1 MAYDVEA
8 VLKANVTQFSSGIK
22 EAESLFDSLLNK
34 SNSTMDKLSSG
45 ISAAGKA
52 ITGIGLGTTAIG
64 VSAAKGFGEF
74 QANLNKAAVVA
85 GGTSKNINE
94 LADVANRMG
103 AELPISANEAAQAM
117 IEMAQNGADLNKI
130 KTQFPAIAQAATA
143 AGADLTTTAG
153 VVQQAM
159 NVWGDSIGSSEQAA
173 AILTQNANI
182 SNASIETMQQ
192 GLSNVAS
199 SSKLLGVNMT
209 DASAAIGL
217 ITNTG
222 MSAAQASQDLNHA
235 MLKMAAP
242 TKNGAKEMA
251 RLGLSFTDAAGNM
264 KPFKQILEEVAEK
277 TKDMSQAEKTATLK
291 NLFDTSGMQAI
302 NPLLDAVMNKT
313 DDATKSW
320 DAATNALNGVSRS
333 QADAAKFLS
342 ESANEMQQ
350 NMGSKIEQVGGNW
363 EALTNTAMA
372 AKGGV
377 TSSLLDMV
385 NNTLSWAA
393 SSDSAV
399 AKWTRSFIGLSPVI
413 GPIMTTVG
421 TAMMNVN
428 NIAKGLG
435 GAFNGLRTVM
445 TNPFAL
451 AVIAI
456 GALVASLVYAYQ
468 HSEKFRNVVN
478 KAVDTV
484 VKKFNELKAQAQP
497 AIDAIK
503 QAFSKF
509 DIAAFAPLIATIGT
523 LIASIGRFNKIKL
536 KNPFAGLKFTMPKI
550 KNPFSGLVDMAKS
563 ASETVKGAFS
573 GIGNAIKSAFSGI
586 GNMVSTVFKG
596 IASAIGSLN
605 FQGVAA
611 FAVGLAAVTAALVAL
626 SATQGMVLPFLQG
639 LSQIFVQLVSG
650 VLQGFATAL
659 VTLAPIMTTLASALV
674 MLSPLVVAFGTAFSM
689 VATAVGGAIAAIV
702 PAISSGVAQ
711 IATALTPIVQIISTT
726 FVQVVTV
733 ISQAIVQIVQAIA
746 PFIPSITS
754 MFTTIT
760 TVVANAITQII
771 QALAPFIPAVTE
783 MVTALAPVLSQIVQ
797 AFSNLVSQISPIIDS
812 IGTLFKSLGTAIET
826 VLSGVS
832 NVVTSFG
839 NSIRTVLDGVAGI
852 FESMG
857 NSAKNAGTGVKLMAQ
872 GISTLTA
879 LPLGDMAATLAA
891 VASGLAAIVA
901 SGIGFAGAGL
911 QAAGIGMQI
920 MATSAQMA
928 SAAIQMLPA
937 SLSLLTASLGTLPAM
952 LTMAGA
958 SMTAFA
964 TSAQSS
970 IASLMVI
977 GATIT
982 QFASMML
989 MIAPASATA
998 SAGLASFNGQ
1008 ASAAGSAMARLGAA
1022 SASALGQITALGAG
1036 IASSMAGATASI
1048 TMAASQMAAAIPM
1061 AGTQMTVT
1069 MQAAM
1074 NQIKAVVLNGMTA
1087 SASAVRNGGTQMATA
1102 IRSAGTQMTTTMQSA
1117 MNQVVNV
1124 VRNGMTNA
1132 ASAVRNGA
1140 SQMATAMRSAGSQ
1153 MVAAANSMVNQTVSA
1168 VRNGRG
1174 AMQSAGA
1181 YMAQG
1186 LAVGMRSALAEV
1198 TAAANQLVAQA
1209 EKAAQ
1214 AKAKIHSPSRLFRDE
1229 VGWWIGAGVAVGI
1242 DKSAARVAKSVDFI
1256 KDLAS
1261 PLDSDILTAGDFALS
1276 DMQES
1281 LSTTISVSHA
1291 PQSVQHNINNTSNQQ
1306 RLIEKIDELLEE
1318 TRRGRV
1324 IYMDG
1329 KEVGRTVDRHL
1340 GQSTQMRSRTSWA

>member
-1 MAYDVEA
+1 MAFDVEA
-8 VLKANVTQFSSGIK
+8 VLKANVTQFSRGIK
-22 EAESLFDSLLNK
+22 EAESMFDSLLNK
-34 SNSTMDKLSSG
+34 SNSTMDKLASG
-45 ISAAGKA
+45 ISVAGKA
-52 ITGIGLGTTAIG
+52 VTGIGLGATAIG
-64 VSAAKGFGEF
+64 ISAAKGFGEF
-74 QANLNKAAVVA
+74 QMNLNKAAVVA

-117 IEMAQNGADLNKI
+117 IEMAQNGADLDKI

-182 SNASIETMQQ
+182 SNASIETMKQ

-242 TKNGAKEMA
+242 TENGAKEME

-277 TKDMSQAEKTATLK
+277 TKNMSQAEKTATLK

-320 DAATNALNGVSRS
+320 EAATNALTGVSSS
-333 QADAAKFLS
+333 QADAAKFLA

-377 TSSLLDMV
+377 TSSLLDMT
-385 NNTLSWAA
+385 NNALSWAA

-428 NIAKGLG
+428 HIAKGLG
-435 GAFNGLRTVM
+435 GAFNGLKTVM
-445 TNPFAL
+445 SNPFAL
-451 AVIAI
+451 AVVAIA
-456 GALVASLVYAYQ
+456 ALVASLVYAYQ

-484 VKKFNELKAQAQP
+484 VKKFNELKAKAQP
-497 AIDAIK
+497 TIDAIK

-523 LIASIGRFNKIKL
+523 LMASLGMFNKFKL
-536 KNPFAGLKFTMPKI
+536 KNPFSGLKFTMPKLN
-550 KNPFSGLVDMAKS
+550 NPFSGLVNMAKS
-563 ASETVKGAFS
+563 ASETVKGTFS
-573 GIGNAIKSAFSGI
+573 GIGNAIKSALSGV

-605 FQGVAA
+605 FQGIAA

-639 LSQIFVQLVSG
+639 LAQIFVQLVG
-650 VLQGFATAL
+650 GTLQAFASAL
-659 VTLAPIMTTLASALV
+659 ITLAPVMTTLASALS

-689 VATAVGGAIAAIV
+689 AATAVGGAIAQIV
-702 PAISSGVAQ
+702 TSLAGGVAQ
-711 IATALTPIVQIISTT
+711 ILTALTPIVQIISTT

-733 ISQAIVQIVQAIA
+733 ISQAIAQIIQAIA
-746 PFIPSITS
+746 PFVPAITT

-760 TVVANAITQII
+760 TVVANAIVQIV

-812 IGTLFKSLGTAIET
+812 IGNLFKSLGTAIET
-826 VLSGVS
+826 VLNGAS
-832 NVVTSFG
+832 NVVNSFG

-872 GISTLTA
+872 GIATLTA

-911 QAAGIGMQI
+911 QAAGTGLMLIANAGMQAQVALTTLPSVI
-920 MATSAQMA
+920 TSF
-928 SAAIQMLPA
+928 
-937 SLSLLTASLGTLPAM
+937 TASLTGIGGA

-958 SMTAFA
+958 AITNFA
-964 TSAQSS
+964 AGAVSSLAGLSGASAQ
-970 IASLMVI
+970 IASFTAMVVTI
-977 GATIT
+977 VGAVG
-982 QFASMML
+982 
-989 MIAPASATA
+989 IAN
-998 SAGLASFNGQ
+998 AGLASFNGQ
-1008 ASAAGSAMARLGAA
+1008 ANAAAVALGVLGGRATAA
-1022 SASALGQITALGAG
+1022 SSQIIALGAG
-1036 IASSMAGATASI
+1036 IMSAMANATTAIAS
-1048 TMAASQMAAAIPM
+1048 
-1061 AGTQMTVT
+1061 AGTQMTV
-1069 MQAAM
+1069 
-1074 NQIKAVVLNGMTA
+1074 
-1087 SASAVRNGGTQMATA
+1087 
-1102 IRSAGTQMTTTMQSA
+1102 TMQSA

-1132 ASAVRNGA
+1132 AAAVRNGA
-1140 SQMATAMRSAGSQ
+1140 SQMATAMRSAGTQ
-1153 MVAAANSMVNQTVSA
+1153 MVSAANSMVNQTVSA

-1229 VGWWIGAGVAVGI
+1229 VGWWIGAGISVGI
-1242 DKSAARVAKSVDFI
+1242 DKSAAMVAKSVDFI

-1281 LSTTISVSHA
+1281 LSTTISVSHT

-1306 RLIEKIDELLEE
+1306 RLIDKIDELLEE

-1329 KEVGRTVDRHL
+1329 KEVGRTIDRHL
-1340 GQSTQMRSRTSWA
+1340 GQSTQLRSRTSWA

>member
-1 MAYDVEA
+1 MAFDVEA
-8 VLKANVTQFSSGIK
+8 VLKANVTQFSRGIK
-22 EAESLFDSLLNK
+22 EAESMFDSLLNK
-34 SNSTMDKLSSG
+34 SNSTMDKLASG
-45 ISAAGKA
+45 ISVAGKA
-52 ITGIGLGTTAIG
+52 MTGIGLGATAIG

-74 QANLNKAAVVA
+74 QMNLNKAAVVA

-182 SNASIETMQQ
+182 SNASIETMKQ

-242 TKNGAKEMA
+242 TENGAKEME

-320 DAATNALNGVSRS
+320 EAATNALNGVSGS
-333 QADAAKFLS
+333 QAEAAKFLS

-428 NIAKGLG
+428 HIAKGLG
-435 GAFNGLRTVM
+435 GAFNGLKAVM
-445 TNPFAL
+445 SNPFAL
-451 AVIAI
+451 AVVAIA
-456 GALVASLVYAYQ
+456 AFVASLVYAYQ

-484 VKKFNELKAQAQP
+484 VKKFNELKAKAQP

-523 LIASIGRFNKIKL
+523 LMASLGMFNKFKL
-536 KNPFAGLKFTMPKI
+536 KNPFAGLKFTMPKF

-563 ASETVKGAFS
+563 ASETVKGTFS
-573 GIGNAIKSAFSGI
+573 GIGNAIKSAFSGV
-586 GNMVSTVFKG
+586 GNMISTVFKG

-639 LSQIFVQLVSG
+639 LAQIFVQLVSG
-650 VLQGFATAL
+650 VLQGFASAL
-659 VTLAPIMTTLASALV
+659 VTLAPVMTTLASALA

-689 VATAVGGAIAAIV
+689 VATAVGGAIAQIV
-702 PAISSGVAQ
+702 TALAGGVAQ
-711 IATALTPIVQIISTT
+711 ITTALTPIVQIISTT

-733 ISQAIVQIVQAIA
+733 ISQAIVQIIQAIA
-746 PFIPSITS
+746 PFIPSITT

-760 TVVANAITQII
+760 TVVANAIVQII

-797 AFSNLVSQISPIIDS
+797 AFSNIVSQISPIIDS
-812 IGTLFKSLGTAIET
+812 ITNLFKTLGEQISSILDSAG
-826 VLSGVS
+826 GV
-832 NVVTSFG
+832 VESFG
-839 NSIRTVLDGVAGI
+839 SSIRNVLDGVAGI

-857 NSAKNAGTGVKLMAQ
+857 NSAKNAGMGVKLMAQ

-891 VASGLAAIVA
+891 VAGGLAAIVA

-911 QAAGIGMQI
+911 QAAGTGLMMIASAGMQAQVALTTLPSVI
-920 MATSAQMA
+920 TSF
-928 SAAIQMLPA
+928 
-937 SLSLLTASLGTLPAM
+937 TASLAGIGGS
-952 LTMAGA
+952 LTTAGA
-958 SMTAFA
+958 AITSFA
-964 TSAQSS
+964 AGAVSS
-970 IASLMVI
+970 IAGLS
-977 GATIT
+977 G
-982 QFASMML
+982 
-989 MIAPASATA
+989 ASAQIASFTA
-998 SAGLASFNGQ
+998 MVVTIVGAVGVANAGLASFNGQ
-1008 ASAAGSAMARLGAA
+1008 ANAAGAALGVLGGRATAA
-1022 SASALGQITALGAG
+1022 SSQIIALGAG
-1036 IASSMAGATASI
+1036 IMSAMANATTAIAS
-1048 TMAASQMAAAIPM
+1048 
-1061 AGTQMTVT
+1061 AGTQMTV
-1069 MQAAM
+1069 
-1074 NQIKAVVLNGMTA
+1074 
-1087 SASAVRNGGTQMATA
+1087 
-1102 IRSAGTQMTTTMQSA
+1102 TMQSA

-1140 SQMATAMRSAGSQ
+1140 SQMADAMRSAGTQ
-1153 MVAAANSMVNQTVSA
+1153 MVAAAQSMVNQTVST

-1242 DKSAARVAKSVDFI
+1242 DKSASMVAKSVDFI

-1261 PLDSDILTAGDFALS
+1261 PLDSDILNAGDFALS

-1281 LSTTISVSHA
+1281 LSSTISVSHT

-1306 RLIEKIDELLEE
+1306 RLIDKIDELLQE

-1340 GQSTQMRSRTSWA
+1340 GQSTQLRSRTSWA

>member
-1 MAYDVEA
+1 MAFDVEA
-8 VLKANVTQFSSGIK
+8 VLKANVSQFSRGIK
-22 EAESLFDSLLNK
+22 EAESMFDSLLNK
-34 SNSTMDKLSSG
+34 SNSTMDKLANG
-45 ISAAGKA
+45 ISVAGKA
-52 ITGIGLGTTAIG
+52 MTGIGLGATAIG

-74 QANLNKAAVVA
+74 QMNLNKAAVVA

-117 IEMAQNGADLNKI
+117 IEMAQNGADLGKI

-182 SNASIETMQQ
+182 SNASIETMRQ

-242 TKNGAKEMA
+242 TENGAKEME

-264 KPFKQILEEVAEK
+264 KPFKQILTEVAEK

-320 DAATNALNGVSRS
+320 EAATNALNSVSGS

-350 NMGSKIEQVGGNW
+350 NMGSKIEQIGGNW

-377 TSSLLDMV
+377 TSSLLDMA
-385 NNTLSWAA
+385 NSTLSWAA

-399 AKWTRSFIGLSPVI
+399 AQWTRSFIGLSPVI
-413 GPIMTTVG
+413 GPIMATVG

-435 GAFNGLRTVM
+435 GAFNGLKAVM
-445 TNPFAL
+445 SNPFGL
-451 AVIAI
+451 AVVAI

-478 KAVDTV
+478 KAVNAV
-484 VKKFNELKAQAQP
+484 VKAFDKLKAKAQP

-523 LIASIGRFNKIKL
+523 LMVSLGRFNKFKL
-536 KNPFAGLKFTMPKI
+536 KNPFAGFKFTIPKLN
-550 KNPFSGLVDMAKS
+550 NPFSGLVDMAKS
-563 ASETVKGAFS
+563 AGEAVKGTFN
-573 GIGNAIKSAFSGI
+573 GIGNAIKSALSGV

-605 FQGVAA
+605 FQGVAS

-626 SATQGMVLPFLQG
+626 SAVQGMVLPFLQG
-639 LSQIFVQLVSG
+639 LAQIFVQLVGG
-650 VLQGFATAL
+650 VLQGFASAL
-659 VTLAPIMTTLASALV
+659 VTLAPVMTTLASALA

-689 VATAVGGAIAAIV
+689 AATAVGGAIAQIV
-702 PAISSGVAQ
+702 TALAGGVAQ
-711 IATALTPIVQIISTT
+711 IVTALTPIVQIISTT

-733 ISQAIVQIVQAIA
+733 ISQAIVQIIQAIA
-746 PFIPSITS
+746 PFVPAITT
-754 MFTTIT
+754 MFTSVT
-760 TVVANAITQII
+760 TVVANAIVQII

-797 AFSNLVSQISPIIDS
+797 AFSNLVSQISPVIDS

-832 NVVTSFG
+832 NVITSFG

-857 NSAKNAGTGVKLMAQ
+857 NSAKNAGMGVKLMAQ

-891 VASGLAAIVA
+891 VAGGLAAIVA

-911 QAAGIGMQI
+911 QAAGTGLMMIATAGMQAQVALTTLPSVI
-920 MATSAQMA
+920 TSF
-928 SAAIQMLPA
+928 
-937 SLSLLTASLGTLPAM
+937 TASLAGIGGA
-952 LTMAGA
+952 LTTAGAAITSFAAGAVSSLAGLAGA
-958 SMTAFA
+958 S
-964 TSAQSS
+964 AQ
-970 IASLMVI
+970 IASFTATVVTI
-977 GATIT
+977 VGAVG
-982 QFASMML
+982 
-989 MIAPASATA
+989 IANAGLSSFNSQANAAGAALGVLGGRATA
-998 SAGLASFNGQ
+998 ASSQIIALGT
-1008 ASAAGSAMARLGAA
+1008 GIMSAMSNAT
-1022 SASALGQITALGAG
+1022 TA
-1036 IASSMAGATASI
+1036 IAS
-1048 TMAASQMAAAIPM
+1048 
-1061 AGTQMTVT
+1061 AGTQMTV
-1069 MQAAM
+1069 
-1074 NQIKAVVLNGMTA
+1074 
-1087 SASAVRNGGTQMATA
+1087 
-1102 IRSAGTQMTTTMQSA
+1102 TMQSA

-1132 ASAVRNGA
+1132 TSAVRNGA
-1140 SQMATAMRSAGSQ
+1140 SQMASAMRSAGTQ
-1153 MVAAANSMVNQTVSA
+1153 MVAAAQSMINQTVST

-1174 AMQSAGA
+1174 AMQSAGS

-1186 LAVGMRSALAEV
+1186 LAVGMRSALGEV
-1198 TAAANQLVAQA
+1198 TAAANELVAQA

-1242 DKSAARVAKSVDFI
+1242 DKSAAMVAKSVDFI

-1261 PLDSDILTAGDFALS
+1261 PLDSDILNAGDFALS
-1276 DMQES
+1276 DMQSS
-1281 LSTTISVSHA
+1281 LSSTISVSHT

-1306 RLIEKIDELLEE
+1306 RLIDKIDELLQE

-1340 GQSTQMRSRTSWA
+1340 GQNTQLRSRTSWA

>member
-1 MAYDVEA
+1 MAFDVEA
-8 VLKANVTQFSSGIK
+8 VLKANVTQFSRGIK
-22 EAESLFDSLLNK
+22 EAESMFDSLLNK
-34 SNSTMDKLSSG
+34 SNSTMDKLASG
-45 ISAAGKA
+45 ISVAGKA
-52 ITGIGLGTTAIG
+52 MTGIGLGATAIG

-74 QANLNKAAVVA
+74 QMNLNKAAVVA

-242 TKNGAKEMA
+242 TENGAKEME

-264 KPFKQILEEVAEK
+264 KPFKQILTEVADK

-320 DAATNALNGVSRS
+320 EAATNALTGVSSS
-333 QADAAKFLS
+333 QADAAKFLA

-377 TSSLLDMV
+377 TSSLLDMT
-385 NNTLSWAA
+385 NNALSWAA

-428 NIAKGLG
+428 HIAKGLG
-435 GAFNGLRTVM
+435 GAFNGLKTVM
-445 TNPFAL
+445 SNPFAL

-484 VKKFNELKAQAQP
+484 VKKFNELKAKAQP

-523 LIASIGRFNKIKL
+523 LMASLGMFNKFKL
-536 KNPFAGLKFTMPKI
+536 KNPFAGLKFTMPKF

-563 ASETVKGAFS
+563 ASETVKGTFS
-573 GIGNAIKSAFSGI
+573 GIGNAIKSAFSGV
-586 GNMVSTVFKG
+586 GNMISTVFKG

-639 LSQIFVQLVSG
+639 LAQIFVQLVSG
-650 VLQGFATAL
+650 VLQGFASAL
-659 VTLAPIMTTLASALV
+659 VTLAPVMTTLASALA
-674 MLSPLVVAFGTAFSM
+674 MLSPLVIAFGTAFSM
-689 VATAVGGAIAAIV
+689 AATAVGGAIAQIV
-702 PAISSGVAQ
+702 TALAGGVAQ
-711 IATALTPIVQIISTT
+711 ITTALTPIVQIISTT

-733 ISQAIVQIVQAIA
+733 ISQAIVQIIQAIA
-746 PFIPSITS
+746 PFIPSITT
-754 MFTTIT
+754 MFTTIA
-760 TVVANAITQII
+760 TVVANAIVQII

-783 MVTALAPVLSQIVQ
+783 MVTALAPVLSQVAQ
-797 AFSNLVSQISPIIDS
+797 AFTALVQQVSPTIDS
-812 IGTLFKSLGTAIET
+812 LTNLLQTFGQQ
-826 VLSGVS
+826 VS
-832 NVVTSFG
+832 SILESAGSVVESFG
-839 NSIRTVLDGVAGI
+839 SAIRNVLDGVAGI

-857 NSAKNAGTGVKLMAQ
+857 NSAKNAGMGVKLMAQ
-872 GISTLTA
+872 GIATLTG

-911 QAAGIGMQI
+911 QAAGTGLMLIATAGMQAQVALTTLPSVI
-920 MATSAQMA
+920 TSF
-928 SAAIQMLPA
+928 
-937 SLSLLTASLGTLPAM
+937 TASLTGIGGA

-958 SMTAFA
+958 AITSFA
-964 TSAQSS
+964 AGAVSSLAGLSGASAQ
-970 IASLMVI
+970 IASFTAMVVTI
-977 GATIT
+977 VGAVG
-982 QFASMML
+982 
-989 MIAPASATA
+989 IAN
-998 SAGLASFNGQ
+998 AGLASFNGQ
-1008 ASAAGSAMARLGAA
+1008 ANAAGAALGVLGGRATAA
-1022 SASALGQITALGAG
+1022 SSQIIALGAG
-1036 IASSMAGATASI
+1036 IMSAMANATTAIAS
-1048 TMAASQMAAAIPM
+1048 
-1061 AGTQMTVT
+1061 AGTQMTV
-1069 MQAAM
+1069 
-1074 NQIKAVVLNGMTA
+1074 
-1087 SASAVRNGGTQMATA
+1087 
-1102 IRSAGTQMTTTMQSA
+1102 TMQSA

-1140 SQMATAMRSAGSQ
+1140 SQMAAAMRSAGTQ
-1153 MVAAANSMVNQTVSA
+1153 MVAAAQSMVNQTVSA

-1186 LAVGMRSALAEV
+1186 LAVGMRSALSEV

-1229 VGWWIGAGVAVGI
+1229 VGWWIGAGISVGI
-1242 DKSAARVAKSVDFI
+1242 DKSAAMVARSVDFI

-1281 LSTTISVSHA
+1281 LSTTISVSHT

-1306 RLIEKIDELLEE
+1306 KLIDKIDELLEE

-1340 GQSTQMRSRTSWA
+1340 GQSTQLRSRTSWA

>member
-1 MAYDVEA
+1 MAFDVEA
-8 VLKANVTQFSSGIK
+8 VLKANVSQFSRGIK
-22 EAESLFDSLLNK
+22 EAESMFDSLLNK
-34 SNSTMDKLSSG
+34 SNSTMDKLANG
-45 ISAAGKA
+45 ISVAGKA
-52 ITGIGLGTTAIG
+52 MTGIGLGATAIG

-74 QANLNKAAVVA
+74 QMNLNKAAVVA

-117 IEMAQNGADLNKI
+117 IEMAQNGADLGKI

-182 SNASIETMQQ
+182 SNASIETMKQ

-199 SSKLLGVNMT
+199 SSKLLGVSMT

-242 TKNGAKEMA
+242 TENGAKEME

-320 DAATNALNGVSRS
+320 EAATNALTGVSSS
-333 QADAAKFLS
+333 QAEAAKFLS

-399 AKWTRSFIGLSPVI
+399 AQWTRSFIGLSPVI

-435 GAFNGLRTVM
+435 GAFNGLKAVM
-445 TNPFAL
+445 SNPFAL
-451 AVIAI
+451 AVVAI

-478 KAVDTV
+478 KAVNAV
-484 VKKFNELKAQAQP
+484 VKAFDKLKAKAQP
-497 AIDAIK
+497 ALDSIAK
-503 QAFSKF
+503 ALGKF
-509 DIAAFAPLIATIGT
+509 DAGLFAPLIGGIGVF
-523 LIASIGRFNKIKL
+523 IASIMRLKGIKIP
-536 KNPFAGLKFTMPKI
+536 NPFSKFKITFPKI
-550 KNPFSGLVDMAKS
+550 PNPFSGLADMAKS
-563 ASETVKGAFS
+563 AGSAVKNVFS
-573 GIGNAIKSAFSGI
+573 GLG
-586 GNMVSTVFKG
+586 KG
-596 IASAIGSLN
+596 IATIFNGVGSAVSSV
-605 FQGVAA
+605 FQGIARSVSMLNPAGVAS
-611 FAVGLAAVTAALVAL
+611 FAAGLAAVTAALVAL
-626 SATQGMVLPFLQG
+626 SAVQGMVLPFLQG
-639 LSQIFVQLVSG
+639 LANIFVQLVSG

-659 VTLAPIMTTLASALV
+659 ATLAPVMTTVASALS
-674 MLSPLVVAFGTAFSM
+674 MLSPLVIAFGTAFSM
-689 VATAVGGAIAAIV
+689 AATAVGGAIAAIV

-711 IATALTPIVQIISTT
+711 IVTALTPIVQIISTT

-733 ISQAIVQIVQAIA
+733 ISQAIAQIIQAIA
-746 PFIPSITS
+746 PFIPAITT

-760 TVVANAITQII
+760 TVVANAIVQIV

-812 IGTLFKSLGTAIET
+812 IGNLFKSLGTAIET
-826 VLSGVS
+826 VLSGAS
-832 NVVTSFG
+832 NVITSFG
-839 NSIRTVLDGVAGI
+839 NSVRTVLDGVAGI

-857 NSAKNAGTGVKLMAQ
+857 NSAKNAGMGVKLMAQ
-872 GISTLTA
+872 GISTLTG

-891 VASGLAAIVA
+891 VASGLAAIAA
-901 SGIGFAGAGL
+901 SGIATAGPGM
-911 QAAGIGMQI
+911 QAAGTGLMMIASAGMQAQVALTTLPSVI
-920 MATSAQMA
+920 TSFTESLAGIGGA
-928 SAAIQMLPA
+928 LTTAGAAITSFA
-937 SLSLLTASLGTLPAM
+937 AGAVSSLAGL
-952 LTMAGA
+952 AGA
-958 SMTAFA
+958 S
-964 TSAQSS
+964 AQ
-970 IASLMVI
+970 IASFTAMVVTI
-977 GATIT
+977 VGAVG
-982 QFASMML
+982 
-989 MIAPASATA
+989 IAN
-998 SAGLASFNGQ
+998 AGLASFNGQ
-1008 ASAAGSAMARLGAA
+1008 ANAAGAALGVLGGRATAA
-1022 SASALGQITALGAG
+1022 SSQIIALGAG
-1036 IASSMAGATASI
+1036 ITSAMANATAAI
-1048 TMAASQMAAAIPM
+1048 AS
-1061 AGTQMTVT
+1061 AGTQMTV
-1069 MQAAM
+1069 
-1074 NQIKAVVLNGMTA
+1074 
-1087 SASAVRNGGTQMATA
+1087 
-1102 IRSAGTQMTTTMQSA
+1102 TMQSA

-1124 VRNGMTNA
+1124 VRNGMTNST
-1132 ASAVRNGA
+1132 SAVQNGA
-1140 SQMATAMRSAGSQ
+1140 SQMAAAMRSAGTQ
-1153 MVAAANSMVNQTVSA
+1153 MVAAAQSMINQTVST

-1174 AMQSAGA
+1174 AMQSAGS

-1186 LAVGMRSALAEV
+1186 LAVGMRSALGEV

-1209 EKAAQ
+1209 ERAAQ

-1229 VGWWIGAGVAVGI
+1229 VGWWIGAGISVGI
-1242 DKSAARVAKSVDFI
+1242 DKSAAMVAKSVDFI

-1261 PLDSDILTAGDFALS
+1261 PLNSDILAADDFALS
-1276 DMQES
+1276 DMQSS
-1281 LSTTISVSHA
+1281 LSSTISVSHT
-1291 PQSVQHNINNTSNQQ
+1291 PQSVQHNINNTSSQQ
-1306 RLIEKIDELLEE
+1306 KLIDKIDELLQE

-1329 KEVGRTVDRHL
+1329 KEVGRTIDRHL
-1340 GQSTQMRSRTSWA
+1340 GQSTQLRSRTSWA

>member
-22 EAESLFDSLLNK
+22 EAESMFDSLLNK

-45 ISAAGKA
+45 ISVAGKA
-52 ITGIGLGTTAIG
+52 MTGLGLGTTAIG

-74 QANLNKAAVVA
+74 QMNLNKAAVVA

-264 KPFKQILEEVAEK
+264 KPFKQILTEVAEK

-302 NPLLDAVMNKT
+302 NPLLDSVMNKT

-377 TSSLLDMV
+377 TASLLDMV

-435 GAFNGLRTVM
+435 GAFNGLRTVV

-451 AVIAI
+451 AVVAI

-478 KAVDTV
+478 KAVDAV

-523 LIASIGRFNKIKL
+523 LIASLGRFNKIKL
-536 KNPFAGLKFTMPKI
+536 KNPFAGLKFTMPKF

-563 ASETVKGAFS
+563 ASETVKGTFS

-650 VLQGFATAL
+650 VLQGFASAL
-659 VTLAPIMTTLASALV
+659 VTLAPIMTTLASALA

-689 VATAVGGAIAAIV
+689 VATAVGGAIAQIV
-702 PAISSGVAQ
+702 PAISNGVAQ
-711 IATALTPIVQIISTT
+711 IITALTPVVQIISTT

-733 ISQAIVQIVQAIA
+733 ISQAIAQIIQAIA
-746 PFIPSITS
+746 PFIPAITS
-754 MFTTIT
+754 MFSTVT
-760 TVVANAITQII
+760 TVIANAITQII
-771 QALAPFIPAVTE
+771 QALAPFIPAVTQ

-797 AFSNLVSQISPIIDS
+797 AFSNLVNQISPIIDS
-812 IGTLFKSLGTAIET
+812 IGNLFKSLGTAIET
-826 VLSGVS
+826 VLSGAS

-857 NSAKNAGTGVKLMAQ
+857 NSAKNAGMGVKLMAQ

-879 LPLGDMAATLAA
+879 LPLGDVAATLAS
-891 VASGLAAIVA
+891 VAAGLAGIAA
-901 SGIGFAGAGL
+901 SGIATAGPGM
-911 QAAGIGMQI
+911 QAAGMGMMLIASAGMQAQAALTTLPSVI
-920 MATSAQMA
+920 TSF
-928 SAAIQMLPA
+928 
-937 SLSLLTASLGTLPAM
+937 TASLTGIGGA

-958 SMTAFA
+958 AITNFA
-964 TSAQSS
+964 VGAVASLAGLAGASAQ
-970 IASLMVI
+970 IASFTATVVTI
-977 GATIT
+977 VGAVG
-982 QFASMML
+982 
-989 MIAPASATA
+989 IAN
-998 SAGLASFNGQ
+998 AGLASFNGQ
-1008 ASAAGSAMARLGAA
+1008 ANAAGAALGVLGGRATAA
-1022 SASALGQITALGAG
+1022 SSQIIALGAG
-1036 IASSMAGATASI
+1036 ITSAMANATSAIAS
-1048 TMAASQMAAAIPM
+1048 
-1061 AGTQMTVT
+1061 AGTQMTV
-1069 MQAAM
+1069 
-1074 NQIKAVVLNGMTA
+1074 
-1087 SASAVRNGGTQMATA
+1087 
-1102 IRSAGTQMTTTMQSA
+1102 TMQSA

-1140 SQMATAMRSAGSQ
+1140 SQMATAMRSAGTQ

-1214 AKAKIHSPSRLFRDE
+1214 AKAKIKSPSRLFRDE
-1229 VGWWIGAGVAVGI
+1229 VGFWIGAGVAVGI

-1261 PLDSDILTAGDFALS
+1261 PLNSDILTAGDFALS
-1276 DMQES
+1276 DMQAS
-1281 LSTTISVSHA
+1281 LSTTASVNHA
-1291 PQSVQHNINNTSNQQ
+1291 PQTISYVNDNTANQNSLMA
-1306 RLIEKIDELLEE
+1306 RMDELISYVKDGK
-1318 TRRGRV
+1318 R

-1329 KEVGRTVDRHL
+1329 KEIGRTVDRHL

>member
-34 SNSTMDKLSSG
+34 SNSTMDKLASG
-45 ISAAGKA
+45 ISVAGKA
-52 ITGIGLGTTAIG
+52 MTGIGLGTTAIG

-74 QANLNKAAVVA
+74 QMNLNKAAVVA

-117 IEMAQNGADLNKI
+117 IEMAQNGADLDKI

-182 SNASIETMQQ
+182 SNASIETMRK

-209 DASAAIGL
+209 DASTAIGL

-320 DAATNALNGVSRS
+320 EAATNALNSVSGS
-333 QADAAKFLS
+333 QADAAKFLA

-377 TSSLLDMV
+377 TSSLLDMT

-435 GAFNGLRTVM
+435 GAFNGLKTVM
-445 TNPFAL
+445 SNPFAL

-456 GALVASLVYAYQ
+456 AGLVASLVYAYQ

-523 LIASIGRFNKIKL
+523 LMASLGMFNKFKL
-536 KNPFAGLKFTMPKI
+536 KNPFAGLKFTMPKF

-573 GIGNAIKSAFSGI
+573 GIGNAIKSAFAGI

-626 SATQGMVLPFLQG
+626 SAVQGMVLPFLQG
-639 LSQIFVQLVSG
+639 LSNIFVQLVGG
-650 VLQGFATAL
+650 VLQGFASAL
-659 VTLAPIMTTLASALV
+659 VALAPVMTTLASALA

-689 VATAVGGAIAAIV
+689 VATAIGGAIAQIV

-711 IATALTPIVQIISTT
+711 IVTALTPIVQIISTT

-733 ISQAIVQIVQAIA
+733 ISQAIAQIIQAIA
-746 PFIPSITS
+746 PFIPA
-754 MFTTIT
+754 IT
-760 TVVANAITQII
+760 TMFSTVTTVIANAITQII

-812 IGTLFKSLGTAIET
+812 IGNLFKSLGTAIET
-826 VLSGVS
+826 VLSGAS
-832 NVVTSFG
+832 NVIASFG
-839 NSIRTVLDGVAGI
+839 NSVRTVLDGVAGI

-872 GISTLTA
+872 GIATLTG

-891 VASGLAAIVA
+891 VAGGLAAIVA

-911 QAAGIGMQI
+911 QAAGMGMMLIATAGMQAQVALTTLPSVI
-920 MATSAQMA
+920 TSF
-928 SAAIQMLPA
+928 
-937 SLSLLTASLGTLPAM
+937 TASLTGIGGA
-952 LTMAGA
+952 LTTAGA
-958 SMTAFA
+958 AITNFA
-964 TSAQSS
+964 AGAVSSLAGLSGASAQ
-970 IASLMVI
+970 IASFTAMVVTI
-977 GATIT
+977 VGAVGV
-982 QFASMML
+982 AN
-989 MIAPASATA
+989 
-998 SAGLASFNGQ
+998 AGLASFNGQ
-1008 ASAAGSAMARLGAA
+1008 ANAAGAALGVLGGRATAA
-1022 SASALGQITALGAG
+1022 SSQIIALGAG
-1036 IASSMAGATASI
+1036 IMSAMSNATTAIAS
-1048 TMAASQMAAAIPM
+1048 
-1061 AGTQMTVT
+1061 AGTQMTV
-1069 MQAAM
+1069 
-1074 NQIKAVVLNGMTA
+1074 
-1087 SASAVRNGGTQMATA
+1087 
-1102 IRSAGTQMTTTMQSA
+1102 TMQSA

-1132 ASAVRNGA
+1132 ADAVRNGA
-1140 SQMATAMRSAGSQ
+1140 SQMVAAMRSAGTQ

-1229 VGWWIGAGVAVGI
+1229 VGWFIGAGVAVGI

-1261 PLDSDILTAGDFALS
+1261 PLASDILTAGDFALS
-1276 DMQES
+1276 DIQAS
-1281 LSTTISVSHA
+1281 LSTTASVNHA
-1291 PQSVQHNINNTSNQQ
+1291 PQTISYVNDNTANQNS
-1306 RLIEKIDELLEE
+1306 LMVKMDELISQVKDGK
-1318 TRRGRV
+1318 R

-1340 GQSTQMRSRTSWA
+1340 GQNTQLRSRTSWA

>member
-1 MAYDVEA
+1 MTFNVEA
-8 VLKANVTQFSSGIK
+8 ILKANVTQFSRGIK
-22 EAESLFDSLLNK
+22 EAESMFDSLLNK
-34 SNSTMDKLSSG
+34 SNSTMDKISSG
-45 ISAAGKA
+45 ISIAGKA
-52 ITGIGLGTTAIG
+52 MTGIGLGATAIG
-64 VSAAKGFGEF
+64 ISAAKGFGEF
-74 QANLNKAAVVA
+74 QMNLNKAAVVA

-153 VVQQAM
+153 VVQQAI

-182 SNASIETMQQ
+182 SNASIETMRQ

-242 TKNGAKEMA
+242 TENAAKEME
-251 RLGLSFTDAAGNM
+251 RLALSFTDAAGNM
-264 KPFKQILEEVAEK
+264 KPFKQILTEVAEK

-320 DAATNALNGVSRS
+320 EAATNALTGVSSS
-333 QADAAKFLS
+333 QADAAKFLA

-377 TSSLLDMV
+377 TSSLLDMT
-385 NNTLSWAA
+385 NSALSWAA

-399 AKWTRSFIGLSPVI
+399 AQWTRSFIGLSPVI

-435 GAFNGLRTVM
+435 GAFNGLKTVM
-445 TNPFAL
+445 SNPFAL
-451 AVIAI
+451 AVVAIA
-456 GALVASLVYAYQ
+456 ALVASLVYAYQ
-468 HSEKFRNVVN
+468 HSEKFRNIVN
-478 KAVDTV
+478 SAVSAVSSAFT
-484 VKKFNELKAQAQP
+484 KLKAKAQP
-497 AIDAIK
+497 ALDSIAK
-503 QAFSKF
+503 ALGKF
-509 DIAAFAPLIATIGT
+509 NAGFFAPLIGGIG
-523 LIASIGRFNKIKL
+523 LYIASIMRLKGVKIP
-536 KNPFAGLKFTMPKI
+536 NPFSKFKPTFPKI
-550 KNPFSGLVDMAKS
+550 PNPFSGLADMAKS
-563 ASETVKGAFS
+563 AGSAVKNVFS
-573 GIGNAIKSAFSGI
+573 GLG
-586 GNMVSTVFKG
+586 KG
-596 IASAIGSLN
+596 IATIFNGVGSAVSSV
-605 FQGVAA
+605 FQGIARA
-611 FAVGLAAVTAALVAL
+611 ISMLNPAGIASFAMGLAAVTAALVAL

-639 LSQIFVQLVSG
+639 LSQIFVQLVGG
-650 VLQGFATAL
+650 VLQGFASAL
-659 VTLAPIMTTLASALV
+659 VTLAPVMTTLASALA

-702 PAISSGVAQ
+702 PAIAGGVAQ
-711 IATALTPIVQIISTT
+711 IITALTPIVQIISTT

-733 ISQAIVQIVQAIA
+733 ISQAIVQIIQAIA
-746 PFIPSITS
+746 PFVPAITT

-760 TVVANAITQII
+760 TVVANAIVQII

-812 IGTLFKSLGTAIET
+812 IGNLFKSLGTAIET
-826 VLSGVS
+826 VLNGAS
-832 NVVTSFG
+832 NVINSFG

-872 GISTLTA
+872 GIATLTG

-911 QAAGIGMQI
+911 QAAGMGLMLIANAGMQAQVALTTLPSVI
-920 MATSAQMA
+920 TSF
-928 SAAIQMLPA
+928 
-937 SLSLLTASLGTLPAM
+937 TASLTGIGGA

-958 SMTAFA
+958 AITNFA
-964 TSAQSS
+964 VGAVASLAGLSGASAQ
-970 IASLMVI
+970 IASFTAMVVTI
-977 GATIT
+977 VGAVG
-982 QFASMML
+982 
-989 MIAPASATA
+989 IAN
-998 SAGLASFNGQ
+998 AGLASFNGQ
-1008 ASAAGSAMARLGAA
+1008 ANAAGAALGVLGGRATAA
-1022 SASALGQITALGAG
+1022 SSQIIALGAG
-1036 IASSMAGATASI
+1036 IMSAMANATTAIAS
-1048 TMAASQMAAAIPM
+1048 
-1061 AGTQMTVT
+1061 AGTQMTV
-1069 MQAAM
+1069 
-1074 NQIKAVVLNGMTA
+1074 
-1087 SASAVRNGGTQMATA
+1087 
-1102 IRSAGTQMTTTMQSA
+1102 TMQSA

-1132 ASAVRNGA
+1132 AAAVRNGA
-1140 SQMATAMRSAGSQ
+1140 SQMATAMRSAGTQ
-1153 MVAAANSMVNQTVSA
+1153 MVAAAHSMVNQTVSA

-1174 AMQSAGA
+1174 AMQSAGY

-1186 LAVGMRSALAEV
+1186 LAVGMKSALPEV

-1242 DKSAARVAKSVDFI
+1242 DKSAARIAKSVDFI

-1261 PLDSDILTAGDFALS
+1261 PLASDILTAGDFALS
-1276 DMQES
+1276 DMQAS
-1281 LSTTISVSHA
+1281 LSTTTSVNHA
-1291 PQSVQHNINNTSNQQ
+1291 PQTISYVNDNTANQNS
-1306 RLIEKIDELLEE
+1306 LMAKMDELISHVKDGN
-1318 TRRGRV
+1318 R

-1340 GQSTQMRSRTSWA
+1340 GQSTQLRSRTSWA

>member
-1 MAYDVEA
+1 MAFDVEA
-8 VLKANVTQFSSGIK
+8 ILKANVTQFSRGIK
-22 EAESLFDSLLNK
+22 EAESMFDSLLNK
-34 SNSTMDKLSSG
+34 SNSTMDKLANG
-45 ISAAGKA
+45 ISVAGKA
-52 ITGIGLGTTAIG
+52 MTGIGLGATAIG
-64 VSAAKGFGEF
+64 VTAAKGFGEF
-74 QANLNKAAVVA
+74 QMNLNKAAVVA

-320 DAATNALNGVSRS
+320 EAATNALNGVSSS

-399 AKWTRSFIGLSPVI
+399 AQWTRSFIGLSPVI

-428 NIAKGLG
+428 HIAKGLG
-435 GAFNGLRTVM
+435 GTFNALKTVM
-445 TNPFAL
+445 SNPFAL
-451 AVIAI
+451 AVVVIA
-456 GALVASLVYAYQ
+456 AFVAGLVYAYQ

-484 VKKFNELKAQAQP
+484 VKAFNVLKAKVQP
-497 AIDAIK
+497 ALDSIK
-503 QAFSKF
+503 NALGKF
-509 DIAAFAPLIATIGT
+509 DAGFFAPLIVGIG
-523 LIASIGRFNKIKL
+523 LFIASIMRLKGVKI
-536 KNPFAGLKFTMPKI
+536 P
-550 KNPFSGLVDMAKS
+550 NPFSKFKPTFPKIPNPFTGLADMAKS
-563 ASETVKGAFS
+563 AGSAVKNVFVGMAES
-573 GIGNAIKSAFSGI
+573 
-586 GNMVSTVFKG
+586 VSTVFKG
-596 IASAIGSLN
+596 LGTGIANALR
-605 FQGVAA
+605 
-611 FAVGLAAVTAALVAL
+611 GLAAVNPATMLAFAAAILAVGA
-626 SATQGMVLPFLQG
+626 AITMVLTQSAG
-639 LSQIFVQLVSG
+639 L
-650 VLQGFATAL
+650 TAL
-659 VTLAPIMTTLASALV
+659 FNGIGTVITSVGSVITGFVTGAITALANAFITIAPA
-674 MLSPLVVAFGTAFSM
+674 LSPLSPLILAFGQALSMAAPFVTALGTVITNLVSVVVAALPGIVTAFSGL
-689 VATAVGGAIAAIV
+689 VTAIAG
-702 PAISSGVAQ
+702 GVAQ
-711 IATALTPIVQIISTT
+711 IVTALTPIAQIISTT

-733 ISQAIVQIVQAIA
+733 ISQAIVQIIQAIA
-746 PFIPSITS
+746 PFVPAITT

-783 MVTALAPVLSQIVQ
+783 MVTALAPVLSQIAQ
-797 AFSNLVSQISPIIDS
+797 AFTTLIQQVSPIIDS
-812 IGTLFKSLGTAIET
+812 LTNLLQTFGQQ
-826 VLSGVS
+826 VS
-832 NVVTSFG
+832 SILESAGSVVESFG

-857 NSAKNAGTGVKLMAQ
+857 NSAKNAGMGVKLMAQ
-872 GISTLTA
+872 GVATLTG

-911 QAAGIGMQI
+911 QAAGTGLMMIASAGMQAQVALTTLPSVI
-920 MATSAQMA
+920 TSF
-928 SAAIQMLPA
+928 
-937 SLSLLTASLGTLPAM
+937 TASLTGIGGA
-952 LTMAGA
+952 LTTAGA
-958 SMTAFA
+958 AIASFA
-964 TSAQSS
+964 AGAVSSLAGLSGASAQ
-970 IASLMVI
+970 IASFTAMVVTI
-977 GATIT
+977 VGAVGV
-982 QFASMML
+982 AN
-989 MIAPASATA
+989 
-998 SAGLASFNGQ
+998 AGLASFNGQ
-1008 ASAAGSAMARLGAA
+1008 ANAAGAALSVLGGRATAASSQIIALGTGIMSAMANAT
-1022 SASALGQITALGAG
+1022 SA
-1036 IASSMAGATASI
+1036 IAS
-1048 TMAASQMAAAIPM
+1048 

-1069 MQAAM
+1069 MQSAM
-1074 NQIKAVVLNGMTA
+1074 NQI
-1087 SASAVRNGGTQMATA
+1087 
-1102 IRSAGTQMTTTMQSA
+1102 
-1117 MNQVVNV
+1117 VNV

-1140 SQMATAMRSAGSQ
+1140 SQMAAAMRSAGTQ
-1153 MVAAANSMVNQTVSA
+1153 MVSAAQSMINQTVSA

-1186 LAVGMRSALAEV
+1186 LAVGMRSALGEV

-1229 VGWWIGAGVAVGI
+1229 VGWWIGAGISVGI
-1242 DKSAARVAKSVDFI
+1242 DKSASMVAKSVDFI

-1261 PLDSDILTAGDFALS
+1261 PLNSDILTADDFALS

-1281 LSTTISVSHA
+1281 LSSTISVSHT

-1306 RLIEKIDELLEE
+1306 RLIDKIDELLVE

-1340 GQSTQMRSRTSWA
+1340 GQSTQLRSRTSWA

>member
-1 MAYDVEA
+1 MAFDVEA
-8 VLKANVTQFSSGIK
+8 VLKANVSQFSSGIK
-22 EAESLFDSLLNK
+22 EAESMFDSLLNK
-34 SNSTMDKLSSG
+34 SNSTMDKLSNG
-45 ISAAGKA
+45 ISVAGKA
-52 ITGIGLGTTAIG
+52 MTGIGLGATAIG

-74 QANLNKAAVVA
+74 QMNLNKAAVVA

-117 IEMAQNGADLNKI
+117 IEMAQNGADLDKI

-182 SNASIETMQQ
+182 SNASIETMKQ

-242 TKNGAKEMA
+242 TENGAKEMQ

-264 KPFKQILEEVAEK
+264 KPFKQILTEVAEK

-320 DAATNALNGVSRS
+320 EAATNALNGVSGS
-333 QADAAKFLS
+333 QAEAAKFLS

-399 AKWTRSFIGLSPVI
+399 AQWTRSFIGLSPVI
-413 GPIMTTVG
+413 GPIMATVG

-435 GAFNGLRTVM
+435 GAFNGLKTVM
-445 TNPFAL
+445 SNPFGL

-478 KAVDTV
+478 KAIGTV
-484 VKKFNELKAQAQP
+484 VNKFNELKAKAQP
-497 AIDAIK
+497 ALDSIK
-503 QAFSKF
+503 NALGKLN
-509 DIAAFAPLIATIGT
+509 AGAFAPLIGGVG
-523 LIASIGRFNKIKL
+523 LFIASLMKL
-536 KNPFAGLKFTMPKI
+536 KGVKIPNPFSNFKPTFPKIPNPFAGLA
-550 KNPFSGLVDMAKS
+550 DMAKS
-563 ASETVKGAFS
+563 AGSAVKNVFS
-573 GIGNAIKSAFSGI
+573 GLG
-586 GNMVSTVFKG
+586 KG
-596 IASAIGSLN
+596 IATIFNGVGSAVSSV
-605 FQGVAA
+605 FQGIARAISMLNPAGVAS
-611 FAVGLAAVTAALVAL
+611 FAAGLAAVTAALVAL
-626 SATQGMVLPFLQG
+626 SAVQGMVLPFLQG
-639 LSQIFVQLVSG
+639 LAQIFVQLVGG
-650 VLQGFATAL
+650 VLQGFASAL
-659 VTLAPIMTTLASALV
+659 VTLAPVMTTLASALA

-702 PAISSGVAQ
+702 SAISGGVAQ
-711 IATALTPIVQIISTT
+711 IVTALTPIVQIISTT

-733 ISQAIVQIVQAIA
+733 ISQAIVQIIQAIA
-746 PFIPSITS
+746 PFIPSITT

-812 IGTLFKSLGTAIET
+812 IGNLFKSLGTAIET
-826 VLSGVS
+826 VLSGAS
-832 NVVTSFG
+832 NVITSFG
-839 NSIRTVLDGVAGI
+839 NSVRTVLDGVAGI

-857 NSAKNAGTGVKLMAQ
+857 NSAKNAGMGVKLMAQ
-872 GISTLTA
+872 GIATLTG

-911 QAAGIGMQI
+911 QAAGTGLMMIASAGMQAQVALTTLPSVI
-920 MATSAQMA
+920 TSF
-928 SAAIQMLPA
+928 
-937 SLSLLTASLGTLPAM
+937 TASLAGIGGS
-952 LTMAGA
+952 LTTAGAAITSFAAGAVASLAGLAGA
-958 SMTAFA
+958 S
-964 TSAQSS
+964 AQ
-970 IASLMVI
+970 IASFTAMVVTI
-977 GATIT
+977 VGAVGV
-982 QFASMML
+982 AN
-989 MIAPASATA
+989 
-998 SAGLASFNGQ
+998 AGLASFNGQ
-1008 ASAAGSAMARLGAA
+1008 ANAAGAALGVLGGRATAA
-1022 SASALGQITALGAG
+1022 SSQIISLGAG
-1036 IASSMAGATASI
+1036 IMSAMANATSAIAS
-1048 TMAASQMAAAIPM
+1048 
-1061 AGTQMTVT
+1061 AGTQMTV
-1069 MQAAM
+1069 
-1074 NQIKAVVLNGMTA
+1074 
-1087 SASAVRNGGTQMATA
+1087 
-1102 IRSAGTQMTTTMQSA
+1102 TMQSA

-1124 VRNGMTNA
+1124 VRNGMTNS

-1140 SQMATAMRSAGSQ
+1140 SQMASAMRSAGTQ
-1153 MVAAANSMVNQTVSA
+1153 MVAAAQSMINQTVST

-1174 AMQSAGA
+1174 AMQSAGS

-1229 VGWWIGAGVAVGI
+1229 VGWWIGAGISVGI
-1242 DKSAARVAKSVDFI
+1242 DKSAAMVAKSVDFI

-1261 PLDSDILTAGDFALS
+1261 PLNSDILTADDFALS
-1276 DMQES
+1276 DMQSS
-1281 LSTTISVSHA
+1281 LSSTISVSHA

-1306 RLIEKIDELLEE
+1306 RLLDKIDELLEE

-1340 GQSTQMRSRTSWA
+1340 GQSTQLRSRTSWA

>member
-1 MAYDVEA
+1 MAFDVEA
-8 VLKANVTQFSSGIK
+8 ILKANVTQFSRGIK
-22 EAESLFDSLLNK
+22 EAESMFDSLLNK
-34 SNSTMDKLSSG
+34 SNSTMDKLASG
-45 ISAAGKA
+45 ISVAGKA
-52 ITGIGLGTTAIG
+52 MTGIGLGATAIG
-64 VSAAKGFGEF
+64 VTAAKGFGEF
-74 QANLNKAAVVA
+74 QMNLNKAAVVA

-182 SNASIETMQQ
+182 SNASIETMKQ

-242 TKNGAKEMA
+242 TENGAKEME

-264 KPFKQILEEVAEK
+264 KPFKQILTEVAEK

-320 DAATNALNGVSRS
+320 EAATNALNGVSGS
-333 QADAAKFLS
+333 QADAAKFLA

-377 TSSLLDMV
+377 TSSLLDMT

-413 GPIMTTVG
+413 GPVMTTLG

-435 GAFNGLRTVM
+435 GAFNGLKTVM
-445 TNPFAL
+445 SNPFAL
-451 AVIAI
+451 AVVAIA
-456 GALVASLVYAYQ
+456 AFVAGLVYAYQ

-478 KAVDTV
+478 KAVKTV
-484 VKKFNELKAQAQP
+484 AKAFNELKAKAQP
-497 AIDAIK
+497 ALDSIK
-503 QAFSKF
+503 NALEKF
-509 DIAAFAPLIATIGT
+509 DAGFFAPLIAGIG
-523 LIASIGRFNKIKL
+523 LFIASIMRLKGVKIS
-536 KNPFAGLKFTMPKI
+536 
-550 KNPFSGLVDMAKS
+550 NPFSKFKLTLPKIPNPFTGLADMAKS
-563 ASETVKGAFS
+563 AGSAVKNVFS
-573 GIGNAIKSAFSGI
+573 GLG
-586 GNMVSTVFKG
+586 KG
-596 IASAIGSLN
+596 IATIFNGVGSAVSSV
-605 FQGVAA
+605 FQGIARAVSMLNPAGVAS

-639 LSQIFVQLVSG
+639 LAQIFVQLVSG
-650 VLQGFATAL
+650 VLQGFASAL
-659 VTLAPIMTTLASALV
+659 VTLAPVMTTLASALA

-702 PAISSGVAQ
+702 PAIAGGVAQ
-711 IATALTPIVQIISTT
+711 ITTALTPIVQIISTT

-746 PFIPSITS
+746 PFVPAITT

-760 TVVANAITQII
+760 TVVANAIVQII

-812 IGTLFKSLGTAIET
+812 IGNLFKSLGTAIET
-826 VLSGVS
+826 VLSGAS
-832 NVVTSFG
+832 NVITSFG
-839 NSIRTVLDGVAGI
+839 NSVRTVLDGVAGI

-857 NSAKNAGTGVKLMAQ
+857 NSAKNAGMGVKLMAQ
-872 GISTLTA
+872 GIATLTG
-879 LPLGDMAATLAA
+879 LPLGDMAATLTA
-891 VASGLAAIVA
+891 VAGGLAAIVA

-911 QAAGIGMQI
+911 QAAGTGLMLIASAGMQ
-920 MATSAQMA
+920 AQVA
-928 SAAIQMLPA
+928 LTTLP
-937 SLSLLTASLGTLPAM
+937 SVITNFTASLTGIGGA
-952 LTMAGA
+952 LTTAGVAITSFAAGAVASLAGLAGA
-958 SMTAFA
+958 S
-964 TSAQSS
+964 AQ
-970 IASLMVI
+970 IASFTAMVVTI
-977 GATIT
+977 VGAVGV
-982 QFASMML
+982 AN
-989 MIAPASATA
+989 
-998 SAGLASFNGQ
+998 AGLASFNGQ
-1008 ASAAGSAMARLGAA
+1008 ANAAGAALGVLGGRATAASSQIIALGTGIMSAMSNAT
-1022 SASALGQITALGAG
+1022 TA
-1036 IASSMAGATASI
+1036 IAS
-1048 TMAASQMAAAIPM
+1048 
-1061 AGTQMTVT
+1061 AGTQMTV
-1069 MQAAM
+1069 
-1074 NQIKAVVLNGMTA
+1074 
-1087 SASAVRNGGTQMATA
+1087 
-1102 IRSAGTQMTTTMQSA
+1102 TMQSA

-1140 SQMATAMRSAGSQ
+1140 SQMTSAMRSAGTQ
-1153 MVAAANSMVNQTVSA
+1153 MVAAAQSMINQTVST

-1174 AMQSAGA
+1174 AMQSAGS

-1229 VGWWIGAGVAVGI
+1229 VGWWIGAGISVGI
-1242 DKSAARVAKSVDFI
+1242 DKSAAMVAKSVDFI

-1261 PLDSDILTAGDFALS
+1261 PLDSDILNAGDFALS

-1281 LSTTISVSHA
+1281 LSSTISVSHA

-1306 RLIEKIDELLEE
+1306 RLIDKIDELLQE

-1340 GQSTQMRSRTSWA
+1340 GQSTQLRSRTSWA

>member
-34 SNSTMDKLSSG
+34 SNSTMDKITSG
-45 ISAAGKA
+45 ISVAGKA
-52 ITGIGLGTTAIG
+52 MTGIGLGTTAIG

-74 QANLNKAAVVA
+74 QMNLNKAAVVA

-264 KPFKQILEEVAEK
+264 KPFKQILTEVAEK

-320 DAATNALNGVSRS
+320 DAATNALNGVSSS

-342 ESANEMQQ
+342 DAANEMQQ

-377 TSSLLDMV
+377 TSSLLDMT

-399 AKWTRSFIGLSPVI
+399 AKWIRSFIGLSPVI

-451 AVIAI
+451 AVVAIA
-456 GALVASLVYAYQ
+456 GLVASLVYAYQ

-478 KAVDTV
+478 KAVDAV

-509 DIAAFAPLIATIGT
+509 DIAAFVPLIATIGT
-523 LIASIGRFNKIKL
+523 LIASLGRFNKIKL
-536 KNPFAGLKFTMPKI
+536 KNPFAGLKFTMPKF

-573 GIGNAIKSAFSGI
+573 GIGNAIKSAFAGI

-605 FQGVAA
+605 VQGVAA

-626 SATQGMVLPFLQG
+626 SAVQGMVLPFLQG
-639 LSQIFVQLVSG
+639 LSNIFVQLVGG
-650 VLQGFATAL
+650 VLQGFASAL
-659 VTLAPIMTTLASALV
+659 VTLAPIMTTLASALA

-689 VATAVGGAIAAIV
+689 VATAVGGAIAQIV
-702 PAISSGVAQ
+702 PAISGGVAQ

-733 ISQAIVQIVQAIA
+733 ISQAIAQIIQAIA
-746 PFIPSITS
+746 PFIPAITS
-754 MFTTIT
+754 MFTTVT
-760 TVVANAITQII
+760 TVIANAITQII

-812 IGTLFKSLGTAIET
+812 IGNLFKSLGTAIET
-826 VLSGVS
+826 VLSGAS
-832 NVVTSFG
+832 NVVNSFG

-857 NSAKNAGTGVKLMAQ
+857 NSAKNAGMGVKLMAQ
-872 GISTLTA
+872 GIATLTA
-879 LPLGDMAATLAA
+879 LPLGDMASTLAA
-891 VASGLAAIVA
+891 VAAGLAAIAA
-901 SGIGFAGAGL
+901 SGIATAGPGM
-911 QAAGIGMQI
+911 QAAGMGLMMIASAGMQAQVALTTLPSVI
-920 MATSAQMA
+920 TSF
-928 SAAIQMLPA
+928 
-937 SLSLLTASLGTLPAM
+937 TASLAGIGGA

-958 SMTAFA
+958 AITGFA
-964 TSAQSS
+964 AGAVASLAGLAGASAQ
-970 IASLMVI
+970 IASFTAMVVTI
-977 GATIT
+977 VGAVGV
-982 QFASMML
+982 AN
-989 MIAPASATA
+989 
-998 SAGLASFNGQ
+998 AGLASFNGQ
-1008 ASAAGSAMARLGAA
+1008 ANAAGAALGVLGGRATAA
-1022 SASALGQITALGAG
+1022 SSQIIALGAG
-1036 IASSMAGATASI
+1036 ITSAMANATTAIAS
-1048 TMAASQMAAAIPM
+1048 
-1061 AGTQMTVT
+1061 AGTQMTV
-1069 MQAAM
+1069 
-1074 NQIKAVVLNGMTA
+1074 
-1087 SASAVRNGGTQMATA
+1087 
-1102 IRSAGTQMTTTMQSA
+1102 TMQSA

-1132 ASAVRNGA
+1132 AAAVRNGA
-1140 SQMATAMRSAGSQ
+1140 SQMATAMRSAGTQ
-1153 MVAAANSMVNQTVSA
+1153 MVAAAQSMVNQTVSA

-1214 AKAKIHSPSRLFRDE
+1214 AKAKIKSPSRLFRDE
-1229 VGWWIGAGVAVGI
+1229 VGWWIGAGVAAGI
-1242 DKSAARVAKSVDFI
+1242 DKSAAMVAKSVDFI

-1261 PLDSDILTAGDFALS
+1261 PLNSDILTAGDFALS

-1281 LSTTISVSHA
+1281 LSATISVSHA

-1306 RLIEKIDELLEE
+1306 RLIDKIDELLQE

-1329 KEVGRTVDRHL
+1329 KEVGRTIDRHL
-1340 GQSTQMRSRTSWA
+1340 GQSTQLRSRTSWA

>member
-22 EAESLFDSLLNK
+22 EAESMFDSLLNK
-34 SNSTMDKLSSG
+34 SNSTMDKLASG
-45 ISAAGKA
+45 ISVAGKA

-264 KPFKQILEEVAEK
+264 KPFKQILTEVAEK

-302 NPLLDAVMNKT
+302 NPLLDSVMNKT

-377 TSSLLDMV
+377 TASLLDMT

-428 NIAKGLG
+428 NIAKGLS

-451 AVIAI
+451 AVVAI

-478 KAVDTV
+478 KAVDAV

-523 LIASIGRFNKIKL
+523 LIASLGRFNKIKL
-536 KNPFAGLKFTMPKI
+536 KNPFAGLKFTMPKF

-573 GIGNAIKSAFSGI
+573 GIGNAIKSAFAGI
-586 GNMVSTVFKG
+586 GNMVSTVFRG

-611 FAVGLAAVTAALVAL
+611 FAVGLGAVTAALVAL
-626 SATQGMVLPFLQG
+626 SAVQGMVLPFLQG

-650 VLQGFATAL
+650 VLQGFASAL
-659 VTLAPIMTTLASALV
+659 VTLAPIMTTLASALA

-689 VATAVGGAIAAIV
+689 VATAVGGAIAQIV

-711 IATALTPIVQIISTT
+711 IVTALTPIAQIISTT

-733 ISQAIVQIVQAIA
+733 ISQAIAQIIQAIA

-754 MFTTIT
+754 MFTTIV
-760 TVVANAITQII
+760 TVVSNAIAQII

-797 AFSNLVSQISPIIDS
+797 AFSNLVNQISPIINS
-812 IGTLFKSLGTAIET
+812 IGNLFKSLGTAIET

-872 GISTLTA
+872 GIATLTA
-879 LPLGDMAATLAA
+879 LPLGDVAATLAS
-891 VASGLAAIVA
+891 VAAGLAGIAA
-901 SGIGFAGAGL
+901 SGIATAGPGM
-911 QAAGIGMQI
+911 QAAGMGMMLIASAGMQAQVALTTLPSVI
-920 MATSAQMA
+920 TSF
-928 SAAIQMLPA
+928 
-937 SLSLLTASLGTLPAM
+937 TASLTGIGGA

-958 SMTAFA
+958 AITNFA
-964 TSAQSS
+964 VGAVASLAGLAGASAQ
-970 IASLMVI
+970 IASFTATVVTI
-977 GATIT
+977 VGAVG
-982 QFASMML
+982 
-989 MIAPASATA
+989 IAN
-998 SAGLASFNGQ
+998 AGLASFNGQ
-1008 ASAAGSAMARLGAA
+1008 ANAAGAALGVLGGRATAA
-1022 SASALGQITALGAG
+1022 SSQIIALGAG
-1036 IASSMAGATASI
+1036 ITSAMANATSAIAS
-1048 TMAASQMAAAIPM
+1048 
-1061 AGTQMTVT
+1061 AGTQMTV
-1069 MQAAM
+1069 
-1074 NQIKAVVLNGMTA
+1074 
-1087 SASAVRNGGTQMATA
+1087 
-1102 IRSAGTQMTTTMQSA
+1102 TMQSA

-1132 ASAVRNGA
+1132 TAAVQNGA
-1140 SQMATAMRSAGSQ
+1140 SQMAAAMRSAGTE
-1153 MVAAANSMVNQTVSA
+1153 MVAAAQSMVNQTVSA

-1261 PLDSDILTAGDFALS
+1261 PLASDILTAGDFALS
-1276 DMQES
+1276 DMQAS
-1281 LSTTISVSHA
+1281 LSTTASVNHA
-1291 PQSVQHNINNTSNQQ
+1291 PQTISYVNDNTANQNS
-1306 RLIEKIDELLEE
+1306 LMTKIDELISQVKDGK
-1318 TRRGRV
+1318 R

-1340 GQSTQMRSRTSWA
+1340 GQNTQLRSRTSWA

>member
-1 MAYDVEA
+1 MAFDVEA
-8 VLKANVTQFSSGIK
+8 VLKANVSQFSSGIK
-22 EAESLFDSLLNK
+22 EAESMFDSLLNK
-34 SNSTMDKLSSG
+34 SNSTMDMLSNG
-45 ISAAGKA
+45 ISVAGKA
-52 ITGIGLGTTAIG
+52 MTGIGLGATAIG

-74 QANLNKAAVVA
+74 QMNLNKAAVVA

-117 IEMAQNGADLNKI
+117 IEMAQNGADIDKI

-182 SNASIETMQQ
+182 SNASIETMKQ

-242 TKNGAKEMA
+242 TENGAKEME
-251 RLGLSFTDAAGNM
+251 RLGLSFTDASGNM

-320 DAATNALNGVSRS
+320 EAATNALNGVSGS
-333 QADAAKFLS
+333 QAEAAKFLS

-399 AKWTRSFIGLSPVI
+399 AQWTRSFIGLSPVI

-435 GAFNGLRTVM
+435 GAFNGLKAVM
-445 TNPFAL
+445 SNPFAL
-451 AVIAI
+451 AVVAI

-478 KAVDTV
+478 KAVNAV
-484 VKKFNELKAQAQP
+484 VKAFDKLKAKAQP
-497 AIDAIK
+497 ALDSIAK
-503 QAFSKF
+503 ALGKF
-509 DIAAFAPLIATIGT
+509 DAGFFAPLIGGIG
-523 LIASIGRFNKIKL
+523 LFIASLMKL
-536 KNPFAGLKFTMPKI
+536 KGVKIPNPLSNFKPTFPKIPNPFTGLA
-550 KNPFSGLVDMAKS
+550 DMAKS
-563 ASETVKGAFS
+563 AGSAVKNAFS
-573 GIGNAIKSAFSGI
+573 GLG
-586 GNMVSTVFKG
+586 KG
-596 IASAIGSLN
+596 IATIFNGVGSAVSSV
-605 FQGVAA
+605 FQGIARAVSMLNPAGVAS
-611 FAVGLAAVTAALVAL
+611 FAAGLAAVTAALVAL
-626 SATQGMVLPFLQG
+626 SAVQGMVLPFLQG
-639 LSQIFVQLVSG
+639 LAQILVQLVSG
-650 VLQGFATAL
+650 VLQGFASAL
-659 VTLAPIMTTLASALV
+659 VTLAPVMTTLASALAK
-674 MLSPLVVAFGTAFSM
+674 LSPLVVAFGTAFSM

-711 IATALTPIVQIISTT
+711 IVTALTPIVQIISTT

-746 PFIPSITS
+746 PFIPSITT
-754 MFTTIT
+754 MFTTIV
-760 TVVANAITQII
+760 TVVSNAITQII

-783 MVTALAPVLSQIVQ
+783 MVTALAPVLSQIAQ

-812 IGTLFKSLGTAIET
+812 IGNLFKSLGTAIET
-826 VLSGVS
+826 VLSGAS
-832 NVVTSFG
+832 NVITSFG
-839 NSIRTVLDGVAGI
+839 NSVRTVLDGVAGI

-857 NSAKNAGTGVKLMAQ
+857 NSAKNAGMGVKLMAQ
-872 GISTLTA
+872 GIATLTG

-911 QAAGIGMQI
+911 QAAGMGLMLIASAGMQAQVALTTLPSVI
-920 MATSAQMA
+920 TSF
-928 SAAIQMLPA
+928 
-937 SLSLLTASLGTLPAM
+937 TASLAGIGGS
-952 LTMAGA
+952 LTAAGAAITSFAAGAVSSLAGLAGA
-958 SMTAFA
+958 S
-964 TSAQSS
+964 AQ
-970 IASLMVI
+970 IASFTAMVVSI
-977 GATIT
+977 VSAVG
-982 QFASMML
+982 
-989 MIAPASATA
+989 IAN
-998 SAGLASFNGQ
+998 AGLASFNGQ
-1008 ASAAGSAMARLGAA
+1008 ANAA
-1022 SASALGQITALGAG
+1022 SAALADLGRRSMAASSKIIALGAG
-1036 IASSMAGATASI
+1036 ITSAMANATSAIAS
-1048 TMAASQMAAAIPM
+1048 
-1061 AGTQMTVT
+1061 AGTQMTV
-1069 MQAAM
+1069 
-1074 NQIKAVVLNGMTA
+1074 
-1087 SASAVRNGGTQMATA
+1087 
-1102 IRSAGTQMTTTMQSA
+1102 TMQSA

-1140 SQMATAMRSAGSQ
+1140 SQMASAMRSAGTQ
-1153 MVAAANSMVNQTVSA
+1153 MVAAAQSMINQTVST
-1168 VRNGRG
+1168 VRNGRV
-1174 AMQSAGA
+1174 AMQSAGS

-1229 VGWWIGAGVAVGI
+1229 VGWWIGAGISVGI
-1242 DKSAARVAKSVDFI
+1242 DKSAAMVAKSVDFI

-1261 PLDSDILTAGDFALS
+1261 PLNSDIFNAGDFALS

-1281 LSTTISVSHA
+1281 LSNTISVSHT
-1291 PQSVQHNINNTSNQQ
+1291 PQSVQHNINNTSSQQ
-1306 RLIEKIDELLEE
+1306 RLIDKIDELLQE

-1340 GQSTQMRSRTSWA
+1340 GQNTQLRSRTSWA

>member
-1 MAYDVEA
+1 MAFDVEA
-8 VLKANVTQFSSGIK
+8 ILKANVTQFSRGIK
-22 EAESLFDSLLNK
+22 EAESMFDSLLNK
-34 SNSTMDKLSSG
+34 SNSTMDKLSNG
-45 ISAAGKA
+45 ISVAGKA
-52 ITGIGLGTTAIG
+52 MTGIGLGATAIG

-74 QANLNKAAVVA
+74 QMNLNKAAVVA

-117 IEMAQNGADLNKI
+117 IEMAQNGADLGKI

-182 SNASIETMQQ
+182 SNASIETMRQ

-264 KPFKQILEEVAEK
+264 KPFKQILTEVAEK

-320 DAATNALNGVSRS
+320 EAATNALNSVSGS

-350 NMGSKIEQVGGNW
+350 NMGSKIEQIGGNW

-377 TSSLLDMV
+377 TSSLLDMA
-385 NNTLSWAA
+385 NSTLSWAA

-399 AKWTRSFIGLSPVI
+399 AQWTRSFIGLSPVI

-435 GAFNGLRTVM
+435 GAFNGLKTVM
-445 TNPFAL
+445 SNPFAL
-451 AVIAI
+451 AVVAIA
-456 GALVASLVYAYQ
+456 AFVASLVYAYQ

-478 KAVDTV
+478 KAVNAV
-484 VKKFNELKAQAQP
+484 VKAFDKLKAKAQP

-523 LIASIGRFNKIKL
+523 LMVSLGRFNKFKL
-536 KNPFAGLKFTMPKI
+536 KNPFAGFKFTIPKLN
-550 KNPFSGLVDMAKS
+550 NPFSGLVDMAKS
-563 ASETVKGAFS
+563 AGEAVKGTFN
-573 GIGNAIKSAFSGI
+573 GIGNAIKSALSGI

-605 FQGVAA
+605 FQGVAS

-626 SATQGMVLPFLQG
+626 SAVQGMVLPFLQG

-650 VLQGFATAL
+650 VLQGFASAL
-659 VTLAPIMTTLASALV
+659 VTLAPVMTTLASALS

-689 VATAVGGAIAAIV
+689 AATAVGGAIAQIV
-702 PAISSGVAQ
+702 TALAGGVAQ
-711 IATALTPIVQIISTT
+711 IVTALTPIVQIISTT

-733 ISQAIVQIVQAIA
+733 ISQAIVQIIQAIA
-746 PFIPSITS
+746 PFIPSITN
-754 MFTTIT
+754 MFTSVT

-812 IGTLFKSLGTAIET
+812 IGNLFKSLGTAIET
-826 VLSGVS
+826 VLSGAS
-832 NVVTSFG
+832 NVITSFG
-839 NSIRTVLDGVAGI
+839 NSVRTVLDGVAGI

-857 NSAKNAGTGVKLMAQ
+857 NSAKNAGMGVKLMAQ
-872 GISTLTA
+872 GIATLTG

-911 QAAGIGMQI
+911 QAAGTGLMMIASAGMQAQVALTTLPSVI
-920 MATSAQMA
+920 TSF
-928 SAAIQMLPA
+928 
-937 SLSLLTASLGTLPAM
+937 TASLAGIGGA
-952 LTMAGA
+952 LTTAGAAITSFAAGAVASLAGLAGA
-958 SMTAFA
+958 S
-964 TSAQSS
+964 AQ
-970 IASLMVI
+970 IASFTAMVVTI
-977 GATIT
+977 VGAVGV
-982 QFASMML
+982 AN
-989 MIAPASATA
+989 
-998 SAGLASFNGQ
+998 AGLASFNGQ
-1008 ASAAGSAMARLGAA
+1008 ANAAGAALGNLGGRATAA
-1022 SASALGQITALGAG
+1022 SSQIIALGAG
-1036 IASSMAGATASI
+1036 ITSAMANATSAIAS
-1048 TMAASQMAAAIPM
+1048 

-1069 MQAAM
+1069 MQSAM
-1074 NQIKAVVLNGMTA
+1074 NQI
-1087 SASAVRNGGTQMATA
+1087 
-1102 IRSAGTQMTTTMQSA
+1102 
-1117 MNQVVNV
+1117 VNV

-1132 ASAVRNGA
+1132 TSAVRNGA
-1140 SQMATAMRSAGSQ
+1140 SQMASAMRSAGTQ
-1153 MVAAANSMVNQTVSA
+1153 IVAAANSMVNQTVSA

-1229 VGWWIGAGVAVGI
+1229 VGWFIGAGVAVGI
-1242 DKSAARVAKSVDFI
+1242 DKSADMVAKSVDFI

-1261 PLDSDILTAGDFALS
+1261 PLNSDILTAGDFALS

-1306 RLIEKIDELLEE
+1306 RLIDKIDELLEE

-1340 GQSTQMRSRTSWA
+1340 GQNTQLRSRTSWA

>member
-1 MAYDVEA
+1 MAFDVEA
-8 VLKANVTQFSSGIK
+8 VLKANVTQFSRGIK
-22 EAESLFDSLLNK
+22 EAESMFDSLLNK

-45 ISAAGKA
+45 ISVAGKA
-52 ITGIGLGTTAIG
+52 MTGIGLGATAIG
-64 VSAAKGFGEF
+64 VTAAKGFGEF
-74 QANLNKAAVVA
+74 QMNLNKAAVVA

-264 KPFKQILEEVAEK
+264 KPFKQILTEVAEK

-320 DAATNALNGVSRS
+320 DAATNALNGVSSS
-333 QADAAKFLS
+333 QADAAKFLA

-377 TSSLLDMV
+377 TASLLDMT

-399 AKWTRSFIGLSPVI
+399 AKWTRSFIGLSPVL
-413 GPIMTTVG
+413 GPIMATVG

-435 GAFNGLRTVM
+435 GAFNGLKAVM

-451 AVIAI
+451 AVVAI
-456 GALVASLVYAYQ
+456 GAFVASLVYAYQ

-484 VKKFNELKAQAQP
+484 VKAFNVLKAKAQP
-497 AIDAIK
+497 ALDSIK
-503 QAFSKF
+503 NALGKF
-509 DIAAFAPLIATIGT
+509 DAGFFAPLIVGIG
-523 LIASIGRFNKIKL
+523 LFIASIMRLKGVKI
-536 KNPFAGLKFTMPKI
+536 P
-550 KNPFSGLVDMAKS
+550 NPFSKFKPTFPKIPNPFTGLANMAKS
-563 ASETVKGAFS
+563 AGSAVKNVFVGMAES
-573 GIGNAIKSAFSGI
+573 
-586 GNMVSTVFKG
+586 VSTVFKG
-596 IASAIGSLN
+596 LVTGIANALR
-605 FQGVAA
+605 
-611 FAVGLAAVTAALVAL
+611 GLAAVNPATMLTFAAAILAVGA
-626 SATQGMVLPFLQG
+626 AITMVLTQSAG
-639 LSQIFVQLVSG
+639 L
-650 VLQGFATAL
+650 TAL
-659 VTLAPIMTTLASALV
+659 FNGIGTVISSVGSVITGFVTGAITALANAFVIIAPA
-674 MLSPLVVAFGTAFSM
+674 LSPLSPLILAFGQALATAAPFVTALGNVITNLVSVVVAALPGIVTAFSGL
-689 VATAVGGAIAAIV
+689 VT
-702 PAISSGVAQ
+702 AISGGVAQ
-711 IATALTPIVQIISTT
+711 IVTALTPIVQIISTT

-746 PFIPSITS
+746 PFIPA
-754 MFTTIT
+754 IT
-760 TVVANAITQII
+760 TMFSTVTTVIANAITQII

-783 MVTALAPVLSQIVQ
+783 MVTAFAPVLSQIVQ

-812 IGTLFKSLGTAIET
+812 IGNLFKSLGTAIET
-826 VLSGVS
+826 VLSGAS
-832 NVVTSFG
+832 NVVNSFG

-872 GISTLTA
+872 GIATLTA
-879 LPLGDMAATLAA
+879 LPLGDTAATLAA
-891 VASGLAAIVA
+891 VAAGLAGIAA
-901 SGIGFAGAGL
+901 SGIATAGPGL
-911 QAAGIGMQI
+911 QAAGMGMMMIASAGMQ
-920 MATSAQMA
+920 AQVA
-928 SAAIQMLPA
+928 
-937 SLSLLTASLGTLPAM
+937 LTTLPSVITSFTAT
-952 LTMAGA
+952 LAGIGGALAMAGA
-958 SMTAFA
+958 AITNFA
-964 TSAQSS
+964 AGAVSSLAGLAGASAQ
-970 IASLMVI
+970 IASFTATVVTI
-977 GATIT
+977 VGAVGV
-982 QFASMML
+982 AN
-989 MIAPASATA
+989 
-998 SAGLASFNGQ
+998 AGLASFNGQ
-1008 ASAAGSAMARLGAA
+1008 ANAAGAALGVLGGRATAA
-1022 SASALGQITALGAG
+1022 SSQIIALGAG
-1036 IASSMAGATASI
+1036 ITSAMANATTAIAS
-1048 TMAASQMAAAIPM
+1048 

-1069 MQAAM
+1069 MQSAM
-1074 NQIKAVVLNGMTA
+1074 NQI
-1087 SASAVRNGGTQMATA
+1087 
-1102 IRSAGTQMTTTMQSA
+1102 
-1117 MNQVVNV
+1117 VNV

-1140 SQMATAMRSAGSQ
+1140 SQMADAMRSAGTQ
-1153 MVAAANSMVNQTVSA
+1153 MVAAAQSMVNQTVSA

-1229 VGWWIGAGVAVGI
+1229 VGWWIGAGISVGI
-1242 DKSAARVAKSVDFI
+1242 DKSAAMVAKSVDFI

-1306 RLIEKIDELLEE
+1306 RLIDKIDELLQE

-1340 GQSTQMRSRTSWA
+1340 GQSTQLRSRTSWA

>member
-22 EAESLFDSLLNK
+22 EAESMFDSLLNK

-74 QANLNKAAVVA
+74 QMNLNKAAVVA

-264 KPFKQILEEVAEK
+264 KPFKQILTEVAEK

-377 TSSLLDMV
+377 TSSLLDMT

-451 AVIAI
+451 AVVAIA
-456 GALVASLVYAYQ
+456 GLVASLAYAYQ

-478 KAVDTV
+478 KAVDAV

-523 LIASIGRFNKIKL
+523 LIASLGRFNKIKL
-536 KNPFAGLKFTMPKI
+536 KNPFAGLKFTMPKF

-563 ASETVKGAFS
+563 ASETVKSAFS

-611 FAVGLAAVTAALVAL
+611 FAAGLAAVTAALVAL
-626 SATQGMVLPFLQG
+626 SAVQGMVLPFLQG
-639 LSQIFVQLVSG
+639 LSNIFVQLVSG
-650 VLQGFATAL
+650 VLQGFASAL
-659 VTLAPIMTTLASALV
+659 VTLAPIMTTLASALA

-689 VATAVGGAIAAIV
+689 VATAIGGAIAQII

-711 IATALTPIVQIISTT
+711 IVTALTPIVQIISTT

-733 ISQAIVQIVQAIA
+733 ISQAIAQIIQAIA

-754 MFTTIT
+754 MFSTVT

-812 IGTLFKSLGTAIET
+812 IGNLFKSLGTAIET
-826 VLSGVS
+826 VLSGAS
-832 NVVTSFG
+832 NVVNSFG

-872 GISTLTA
+872 GIATLTG

-891 VASGLAAIVA
+891 VASGLAAIAA
-901 SGIGFAGAGL
+901 SGIATAGPGM
-911 QAAGIGMQI
+911 QAAGMGMMLIASAGMQAQVAL
-920 MATSAQMA
+920 AT
-928 SAAIQMLPA
+928 LP
-937 SLSLLTASLGTLPAM
+937 SVITSFTASLNGVGGT

-958 SMTAFA
+958 AITNFA
-964 TSAQSS
+964 AGAVSSLAGLAGASAQ
-970 IASLMVI
+970 IASFTATVVTI
-977 GATIT
+977 VGAVGV
-982 QFASMML
+982 AN
-989 MIAPASATA
+989 
-998 SAGLASFNGQ
+998 AGLASFNGQ
-1008 ASAAGSAMARLGAA
+1008 ANAAGAALANLGGRATAA
-1022 SASALGQITALGAG
+1022 SSQIIALGAG
-1036 IASSMAGATASI
+1036 ITSAMANATTAIAS
-1048 TMAASQMAAAIPM
+1048 
-1061 AGTQMTVT
+1061 AGTQMTV
-1069 MQAAM
+1069 
-1074 NQIKAVVLNGMTA
+1074 
-1087 SASAVRNGGTQMATA
+1087 
-1102 IRSAGTQMTTTMQSA
+1102 TMQSA

-1124 VRNGMTNA
+1124 VRNGMTNS

-1140 SQMATAMRSAGSQ
+1140 SQMATAMRSAGTQ
-1153 MVAAANSMVNQTVSA
+1153 MVAAARSMVNQTVSA
-1168 VRNGRG
+1168 VRSGRG
-1174 AMQSAGA
+1174 AMQSAGY

-1186 LAVGMRSALAEV
+1186 LAAGMRAALPEV

-1261 PLDSDILTAGDFALS
+1261 PLASDILTAGDFALS
-1276 DMQES
+1276 DIQAS
-1281 LSTTISVSHA
+1281 LSTTASVNHA
-1291 PQSVQHNINNTSNQQ
+1291 PQTISYVNDNTTSQNSMMA
-1306 RLIEKIDELLEE
+1306 KIDELISQVKDGK
-1318 TRRGRV
+1318 R

-1340 GQSTQMRSRTSWA
+1340 GQNTQLRSRTSWT

>member
-1 MAYDVEA
+1 MAFDVEA
-8 VLKANVTQFSSGIK
+8 VLKANVTQFSRGIK
-22 EAESLFDSLLNK
+22 EAESMFDSLLNK

-45 ISAAGKA
+45 ISIAGKA
-52 ITGIGLGTTAIG
+52 MTGIGLGATAIG
-64 VSAAKGFGEF
+64 VTAAKGFGEF
-74 QANLNKAAVVA
+74 QMNLNKAAVVA

-264 KPFKQILEEVAEK
+264 KPFKQILTEVAEK

-320 DAATNALNGVSRS
+320 DAATNALNGVSSS
-333 QADAAKFLS
+333 QADAAKFLA

-377 TSSLLDMV
+377 TASLLDMT

-399 AKWTRSFIGLSPVI
+399 AKWTRSFIGLSPVL
-413 GPIMTTVG
+413 GPIMATVG
-421 TAMMNVN
+421 TAMMNVSH
-428 NIAKGLG
+428 IAKGLG
-435 GAFNGLRTVM
+435 GAFNGLKAVM
-445 TNPFAL
+445 SNPFAL
-451 AVIAI
+451 AVVAI

-484 VKKFNELKAQAQP
+484 VKKFNELKEKAQP

-509 DIAAFAPLIATIGT
+509 DIAAFAPLIATIVT
-523 LIASIGRFNKIKL
+523 LMASLGMFNKFKL
-536 KNPFAGLKFTMPKI
+536 KNPFAGLKFTMPKFS
-550 KNPFSGLVDMAKS
+550 NPFTGLVDMAKS
-563 ASETVKGAFS
+563 ASETIKGTFS
-573 GIGNAIKSAFSGI
+573 GIGNAIKSTFSGL

-650 VLQGFATAL
+650 VLQGFASAL
-659 VTLAPIMTTLASALV
+659 VTLAPVMTTLASALS
-674 MLSPLVVAFGTAFSM
+674 MLSPLVIAFGTAFSM

-711 IATALTPIVQIISTT
+711 IVTALTPIVQIISTT
-726 FVQVVTV
+726 FVQVVAV
-733 ISQAIVQIVQAIA
+733 ISQAIVQIIQAIA
-746 PFIPSITS
+746 PFVPAITT

-760 TVVANAITQII
+760 TVVANAIVQIV

-812 IGTLFKSLGTAIET
+812 ICNLFKSLGTAIET
-826 VLSGVS
+826 VLSGAS
-832 NVVTSFG
+832 NVVNSFG

-852 FESMG
+852 FESLG
-857 NSAKNAGTGVKLMAQ
+857 NSAKNAGAGVKLMAQ
-872 GISTLTA
+872 GVATLTG

-891 VASGLAAIVA
+891 VAGGLAAIVA
-901 SGIGFAGAGL
+901 SGIGFAGEGL
-911 QAAGIGMQI
+911 QAAGMGLMLIASAGMQ
-920 MATSAQMA
+920 AQVALTALPSVLTSF
-928 SAAIQMLPA
+928 
-937 SLSLLTASLGTLPAM
+937 TASLTGIGGA

-958 SMTAFA
+958 AIANFA
-964 TSAQSS
+964 AGAVASLAGLSGASAQ
-970 IASLMVI
+970 IASFTAMVVTI
-977 GATIT
+977 VGAVGV
-982 QFASMML
+982 AN
-989 MIAPASATA
+989 
-998 SAGLASFNGQ
+998 AGLASFNGQ
-1008 ASAAGSAMARLGAA
+1008 ANAAGAALGVLGGRATAA
-1022 SASALGQITALGAG
+1022 SSQIIALGAG
-1036 IASSMAGATASI
+1036 ITSAMANATTAIAS
-1048 TMAASQMAAAIPM
+1048 

-1069 MQAAM
+1069 MQSAM
-1074 NQIKAVVLNGMTA
+1074 NQI
-1087 SASAVRNGGTQMATA
+1087 
-1102 IRSAGTQMTTTMQSA
+1102 
-1117 MNQVVNV
+1117 VNV

-1140 SQMATAMRSAGSQ
+1140 SQMADAMRSAGTQ
-1153 MVAAANSMVNQTVSA
+1153 MVAAAQSMVNQTVSA

-1229 VGWWIGAGVAVGI
+1229 VGWWIGAGISVGI
-1242 DKSAARVAKSVDFI
+1242 DKSAAMVAKSVDFI

-1261 PLDSDILTAGDFALS
+1261 PLNSDILNAGDFALS

-1281 LSTTISVSHA
+1281 LSTTISVSHT

-1306 RLIEKIDELLEE
+1306 RLIDKIDELLQE
-1318 TRRGRV
+1318 TRKGRV

-1340 GQSTQMRSRTSWA
+1340 GQSTQLRSRTSWA

>member
-1 MAYDVEA
+1 MAFDVEA
-8 VLKANVTQFSSGIK
+8 ILKANVTQFSRGIK
-22 EAESLFDSLLNK
+22 EAESMFDSLLNK
-34 SNSTMDKLSSG
+34 SNSTMDKLSNG
-45 ISAAGKA
+45 ISVAGKA
-52 ITGIGLGTTAIG
+52 MTGIGLGATAIG
-64 VSAAKGFGEF
+64 VTAAKGFGEF
-74 QANLNKAAVVA
+74 QMNLNKAAVVA

-117 IEMAQNGADLNKI
+117 IEMAQNGADLDKI

-182 SNASIETMQQ
+182 SNASIETMKQ

-242 TKNGAKEMA
+242 TENGAKEME

-320 DAATNALNGVSRS
+320 EAATNALNGVSGS
-333 QADAAKFLS
+333 QADAAKFLA

-377 TSSLLDMV
+377 TSSLLDMT

-413 GPIMTTVG
+413 GPIMTTLG

-428 NIAKGLG
+428 HIAKGLG

-451 AVIAI
+451 AVVAI
-456 GALVASLVYAYQ
+456 GALVASLVYAYK

-484 VKKFNELKAQAQP
+484 VKKFNELKAKAQP

-523 LIASIGRFNKIKL
+523 LMASLGMFNKFKL
-536 KNPFAGLKFTMPKI
+536 KNPFAGLKFTMPKF

-563 ASETVKGAFS
+563 ASETVKSTFS
-573 GIGNAIKSAFSGI
+573 GIGNAIKSVFSGI

-639 LSQIFVQLVSG
+639 LAQIFVQLVSG
-650 VLQGFATAL
+650 VLQGFASAL
-659 VTLAPIMTTLASALV
+659 VTLAPVMTTLASALA
-674 MLSPLVVAFGTAFSM
+674 MLSPLVIAFGTAFSM
-689 VATAVGGAIAAIV
+689 AATAVGGAIAQIV
-702 PAISSGVAQ
+702 TALAGGVAQ
-711 IATALTPIVQIISTT
+711 ITTALTPIVQIISTT

-733 ISQAIVQIVQAIA
+733 ISQAIVQIIQAIA
-746 PFIPSITS
+746 PFIPAITT

-760 TVVANAITQII
+760 TVVANAIVQIV

-812 IGTLFKSLGTAIET
+812 IGNLFKSLGTAIET

-857 NSAKNAGTGVKLMAQ
+857 NSAKNAGMGVKLMAQ
-872 GISTLTA
+872 GIATLTG

-891 VASGLAAIVA
+891 VAGGLAAIVA

-911 QAAGIGMQI
+911 QAAGTGLMMIASAGMQAQVALTTLPSVI
-920 MATSAQMA
+920 TSF
-928 SAAIQMLPA
+928 
-937 SLSLLTASLGTLPAM
+937 TASLAGIGGS
-952 LTMAGA
+952 LTTAGA
-958 SMTAFA
+958 AITSFA
-964 TSAQSS
+964 AGAVASLAGLSGASAQ
-970 IASLMVI
+970 IASFTAMVVTI
-977 GATIT
+977 VGAVGV
-982 QFASMML
+982 AN
-989 MIAPASATA
+989 
-998 SAGLASFNGQ
+998 AGLASFNGQ
-1008 ASAAGSAMARLGAA
+1008 ANAAGAALGVLGGRATAA
-1022 SASALGQITALGAG
+1022 SSQIIALGAG
-1036 IASSMAGATASI
+1036 IMSAMANATSAIAS
-1048 TMAASQMAAAIPM
+1048 
-1061 AGTQMTVT
+1061 AGTQMTV
-1069 MQAAM
+1069 
-1074 NQIKAVVLNGMTA
+1074 
-1087 SASAVRNGGTQMATA
+1087 
-1102 IRSAGTQMTTTMQSA
+1102 TMQSA

-1124 VRNGMTNA
+1124 VRNGMTNSA
-1132 ASAVRNGA
+1132 AAVRNGA
-1140 SQMATAMRSAGSQ
+1140 SQMASAMRSAGTQ
-1153 MVAAANSMVNQTVSA
+1153 MVAAAQSMINQTVST

-1174 AMQSAGA
+1174 AMQSAGS

-1229 VGWWIGAGVAVGI
+1229 VGWWIGAGISVGI
-1242 DKSAARVAKSVDFI
+1242 DKSAAMVAKSVDFI

-1261 PLDSDILTAGDFALS
+1261 PLDSDILTADDFALS
-1276 DMQES
+1276 DMQSS
-1281 LSTTISVSHA
+1281 LSSTISVSHA

-1306 RLIEKIDELLEE
+1306 RLIDKIDELLQE

-1340 GQSTQMRSRTSWA
+1340 GQSTQLRSRTSWA

>member
-1 MAYDVEA
+1 MAFDVEA
-8 VLKANVTQFSSGIK
+8 VLKANVTQFSRGIK
-22 EAESLFDSLLNK
+22 EAESMFDSLLNK
-34 SNSTMDKLSSG
+34 SNSTMDKLANG
-45 ISAAGKA
+45 ISVAGKA
-52 ITGIGLGTTAIG
+52 MTGIGLGATAIG
-64 VSAAKGFGEF
+64 ISAAKGFGEF
-74 QANLNKAAVVA
+74 QMNLNKAAVVA

-182 SNASIETMQQ
+182 SNASIETMKQ

-242 TKNGAKEMA
+242 TENGAKEME

-320 DAATNALNGVSRS
+320 EAATNALNGVSGS
-333 QADAAKFLS
+333 QADAAKFLA

-399 AKWTRSFIGLSPVI
+399 AQWTRSFIGLSPVI

-428 NIAKGLG
+428 HIAKGLG
-435 GAFNGLRTVM
+435 GAFNGLKTVM
-445 TNPFAL
+445 SNPFAL
-451 AVIAI
+451 AVVAI

-484 VKKFNELKAQAQP
+484 VKKFNELKAKAQP

-503 QAFSKF
+503 RAFSKF

-523 LIASIGRFNKIKL
+523 LMASLGMFNKFKL
-536 KNPFAGLKFTMPKI
+536 KNPFAGLKFTMPKF

-563 ASETVKGAFS
+563 ASATVKNTFN
-573 GIGNAIKSAFSGI
+573 GIGNAIKSALSGI

-639 LSQIFVQLVSG
+639 LAQIFVQLVSG
-650 VLQGFATAL
+650 VLQGFASAL
-659 VTLAPIMTTLASALV
+659 VTLAPVMTTLASALA
-674 MLSPLVVAFGTAFSM
+674 MLSPLVIAFGTAFSM
-689 VATAVGGAIAAIV
+689 AATAVGGAIAQIV
-702 PAISSGVAQ
+702 TALAGGVAQ
-711 IATALTPIVQIISTT
+711 ITTALTPIVQIISTT

-733 ISQAIVQIVQAIA
+733 ISQAIVQIIQAIA
-746 PFIPSITS
+746 PFVPAITT

-760 TVVANAITQII
+760 TVVANAIVQIV

-812 IGTLFKSLGTAIET
+812 IGNLFKSLGTAIET
-826 VLSGVS
+826 VLSGAS

-857 NSAKNAGTGVKLMAQ
+857 NSAKNAGMGVKLMAQ
-872 GISTLTA
+872 GIATLTG

-891 VASGLAAIVA
+891 VAAGLAAIVA

-911 QAAGIGMQI
+911 QAAGTGLMLIANAGMQ
-920 MATSAQMA
+920 AQVA
-928 SAAIQMLPA
+928 
-937 SLSLLTASLGTLPAM
+937 LTTLPSVITSFTTSLTGIGGA

-958 SMTAFA
+958 AITSFA
-964 TSAQSS
+964 AGAVSSLAGLSGASAQ
-970 IASLMVI
+970 IASFTAMVVTI
-977 GATIT
+977 VGAVG
-982 QFASMML
+982 
-989 MIAPASATA
+989 IAN
-998 SAGLASFNGQ
+998 AGLASFNGQ
-1008 ASAAGSAMARLGAA
+1008 ANAAGAALGVLGGRATAA
-1022 SASALGQITALGAG
+1022 SSQIIALGAG
-1036 IASSMAGATASI
+1036 IMSAMSNATTAIAS
-1048 TMAASQMAAAIPM
+1048 
-1061 AGTQMTVT
+1061 AGTQMTV
-1069 MQAAM
+1069 
-1074 NQIKAVVLNGMTA
+1074 V
-1087 SASAVRNGGTQMATA
+1087 
-1102 IRSAGTQMTTTMQSA
+1102 MQSA
-1117 MNQVVNV
+1117 MNQIVNI

-1140 SQMATAMRSAGSQ
+1140 SQMADAMRSAGTQ

-1229 VGWWIGAGVAVGI
+1229 VGWWIGAGISVGI
-1242 DKSAARVAKSVDFI
+1242 DKSAAMVAKSVDFI

-1261 PLDSDILTAGDFALS
+1261 PLDSDILSAGDFAMS
-1276 DMQES
+1276 DIQES

-1306 RLIEKIDELLEE
+1306 RLIDKIDELLQE
-1318 TRRGRV
+1318 TRKGRV

-1340 GQSTQMRSRTSWA
+1340 GQNTQLRSRTSWA

>member
-1 MAYDVEA
+1 MAFDVEA

-22 EAESLFDSLLNK
+22 EAESMFDSLLNK
-34 SNSTMDKLSSG
+34 SNSTMDKLASG
-45 ISAAGKA
+45 ISVAGKA

-74 QANLNKAAVVA
+74 QMNLNKAAVVA

-182 SNASIETMQQ
+182 SNASIETMKQ

-242 TKNGAKEMA
+242 SKNGVKAMK

-264 KPFKQILEEVAEK
+264 KPFKQILTEVADK
-277 TKDMSQAEKTATLK
+277 TKDMSQAEKTETLK

-320 DAATNALNGVSRS
+320 EAATNALNGVSGS
-333 QADAAKFLS
+333 QADAAKFLA

-377 TSSLLDMV
+377 TSSLLDMT
-385 NNTLSWAA
+385 NNALSWAA

-435 GAFNGLRTVM
+435 GAFNGLKTVM
-445 TNPFAL
+445 SNPFAL
-451 AVIAI
+451 AVVAIA
-456 GALVASLVYAYQ
+456 ALVASLVYAYQ

-509 DIAAFAPLIATIGT
+509 DIAAFVPLIATIGT
-523 LIASIGRFNKIKL
+523 LMASLGMFNKFKL
-536 KNPFAGLKFTMPKI
+536 KNPFAGIKFTMPKF

-563 ASETVKGAFS
+563 ASETVKGTFS

-639 LSQIFVQLVSG
+639 LAQIFVQLVGG
-650 VLQGFATAL
+650 VLKGFASAL
-659 VTLAPIMTTLASALV
+659 VTLAPVMTTLASALA

-689 VATAVGGAIAAIV
+689 VATAVGGAIAQIV
-702 PAISSGVAQ
+702 TSLAGGVAQ
-711 IATALTPIVQIISTT
+711 ITTALTPIVQIISTT

-746 PFIPSITS
+746 PFVPAITT

-760 TVVANAITQII
+760 TVVANAIVQIV

-812 IGTLFKSLGTAIET
+812 IGNLFKSLGTAIET
-826 VLSGVS
+826 VLSGAS
-832 NVVTSFG
+832 NVVNSFG

-872 GISTLTA
+872 GIATLTG

-911 QAAGIGMQI
+911 QAAGMGLMLIATAGMQAQVALTTLPSVI
-920 MATSAQMA
+920 TSF
-928 SAAIQMLPA
+928 
-937 SLSLLTASLGTLPAM
+937 TASLTGIGGV

-958 SMTAFA
+958 AIANFA
-964 TSAQSS
+964 AGAVSSLAGLSGASAQ
-970 IASLMVI
+970 IANFTAMVVTI
-977 GATIT
+977 VGAVG
-982 QFASMML
+982 
-989 MIAPASATA
+989 IAN
-998 SAGLASFNGQ
+998 AGLASFNGQ
-1008 ASAAGSAMARLGAA
+1008 ANAAGAALGDLGWRATAA
-1022 SASALGQITALGAG
+1022 SSQIIALGAG
-1036 IASSMAGATASI
+1036 IMSAMANATTAIAS
-1048 TMAASQMAAAIPM
+1048 
-1061 AGTQMTVT
+1061 AGTQMTV
-1069 MQAAM
+1069 
-1074 NQIKAVVLNGMTA
+1074 
-1087 SASAVRNGGTQMATA
+1087 
-1102 IRSAGTQMTTTMQSA
+1102 TMQSA

-1132 ASAVRNGA
+1132 AAAVRNGA
-1140 SQMATAMRSAGSQ
+1140 SQMVTAMRSAGTQ

-1174 AMQSAGA
+1174 AMQSAGS

-1186 LAVGMRSALAEV
+1186 LAVGMRSALSEV

-1229 VGWWIGAGVAVGI
+1229 VGWWIGAGISVGI
-1242 DKSAARVAKSVDFI
+1242 DKSAAMVAKSVDFI

-1261 PLDSDILTAGDFALS
+1261 PLASDILNAGDFAMS
-1276 DMQES
+1276 DMQAS
-1281 LSTTISVSHA
+1281 LSTTTTVNHA
-1291 PQSVQHNINNTSNQQ
+1291 PQTISYVNDNTASQNN
-1306 RLIEKIDELLEE
+1306 LMAKMDELISYVKDGN
-1318 TRRGRV
+1318 R

-1340 GQSTQMRSRTSWA
+1340 GQSTQLRSRTSWA

>member
-8 VLKANVTQFSSGIK
+8 ILKANVTQFSSGIK

-34 SNSTMDKLSSG
+34 SNSTMDKISSG
-45 ISAAGKA
+45 ISVAGKA

-74 QANLNKAAVVA
+74 QMNLNKAAVVA

-478 KAVDTV
+478 KAVDAV

-523 LIASIGRFNKIKL
+523 LIASLGRFNKIKL
-536 KNPFAGLKFTMPKI
+536 KNPFAGLKFTMPKF

-563 ASETVKGAFS
+563 ASETVKGTFS

-611 FAVGLAAVTAALVAL
+611 FAAGLAAVTAALVAL
-626 SATQGMVLPFLQG
+626 SAVQGMVLPFLQG
-639 LSQIFVQLVSG
+639 LSNIFVQLVSG
-650 VLQGFATAL
+650 VLQGFASAL
-659 VTLAPIMTTLASALV
+659 VALAPIMTTLASALA
-674 MLSPLVVAFGTAFSM
+674 MLSPLIVAFGTAFSM
-689 VATAVGGAIAAIV
+689 VATAIGGAIAQIV

-711 IATALTPIVQIISTT
+711 IVTALTPIVQIISTT

-733 ISQAIVQIVQAIA
+733 ISQAIAQIIQAIA
-746 PFIPSITS
+746 PFIPA
-754 MFTTIT
+754 IT
-760 TVVANAITQII
+760 TMFSTVTTVIANAITQII

-812 IGTLFKSLGTAIET
+812 IGNLFKSLGTAIET
-826 VLSGVS
+826 VLSGAS
-832 NVVTSFG
+832 NVVNSFG

-857 NSAKNAGTGVKLMAQ
+857 NSAKNAGMGVKLMAQ

-891 VASGLAAIVA
+891 VATGLAGIAA
-901 SGIGFAGAGL
+901 SGIATAGPGM
-911 QAAGIGMQI
+911 QAAGMGLMMIASAGMQAQAALTTLPSVI
-920 MATSAQMA
+920 TSF
-928 SAAIQMLPA
+928 
-937 SLSLLTASLGTLPAM
+937 TASLAGIGGA
-952 LTMAGA
+952 LTTAGAAITGFAAGAVASLAGLAGA
-958 SMTAFA
+958 S
-964 TSAQSS
+964 AQ
-970 IASLMVI
+970 IASFTAMVVTI
-977 GATIT
+977 VGAVG
-982 QFASMML
+982 
-989 MIAPASATA
+989 IAN
-998 SAGLASFNGQ
+998 AGLASFNGQ
-1008 ASAAGSAMARLGAA
+1008 ANAAGAALGVLGGRATAA
-1022 SASALGQITALGAG
+1022 SSQIIALGAG
-1036 IASSMAGATASI
+1036 ITSAMANATTAIAS
-1048 TMAASQMAAAIPM
+1048 
-1061 AGTQMTVT
+1061 AGTQMTV
-1069 MQAAM
+1069 
-1074 NQIKAVVLNGMTA
+1074 
-1087 SASAVRNGGTQMATA
+1087 
-1102 IRSAGTQMTTTMQSA
+1102 TMQSA

-1132 ASAVRNGA
+1132 TSAVQNGA
-1140 SQMATAMRSAGSQ
+1140 SQMANAMRSAGTQ

-1229 VGWWIGAGVAVGI
+1229 VGWWIGAGVAAGI

-1261 PLDSDILTAGDFALS
+1261 PLASDVLTAGDFALS
-1276 DMQES
+1276 DMQAS
-1281 LSTTISVSHA
+1281 LSTTASVNHA
-1291 PQSVQHNINNTSNQQ
+1291 PQTISYVNDNTANQNS
-1306 RLIEKIDELLEE
+1306 LMAKMDELISQVKYGK
-1318 TRRGRV
+1318 R

-1340 GQSTQMRSRTSWA
+1340 GQNTQLRSRTSWT

>member
-1 MAYDVEA
+1 MAYNVEA

-22 EAESLFDSLLNK
+22 EAESMFDSLLNK
-34 SNSTMDKLSSG
+34 SNSTMDKLASG
-45 ISAAGKA
+45 ISVAGKA
-52 ITGIGLGTTAIG
+52 MTGIGLGTTAIG

-74 QANLNKAAVVA
+74 QMNLNKAAVVA

-182 SNASIETMQQ
+182 SNASIETMKQ

-242 TKNGAKEMA
+242 SKNGVKAMK

-264 KPFKQILEEVAEK
+264 KPFKQILTEVADK
-277 TKDMSQAEKTATLK
+277 TKDMSQAEKTETLK

-320 DAATNALNGVSRS
+320 EAATNALNGVSGS
-333 QADAAKFLS
+333 QADAAKFLA

-377 TSSLLDMV
+377 TSSLLDMT
-385 NNTLSWAA
+385 NNALSWAA

-399 AKWTRSFIGLSPVI
+399 AQWTRSFIGLSPVI

-435 GAFNGLRTVM
+435 GAFNGLKAVM
-445 TNPFAL
+445 SNPFGL

-456 GALVASLVYAYQ
+456 AALVASLVYAYQ
-468 HSEKFRNVVN
+468 HSERFRNVVN
-478 KAVDTV
+478 QAVDTV
-484 VKKFNELKAQAQP
+484 VKKFNELKAKAQP

-509 DIAAFAPLIATIGT
+509 DIAAFAPLIATTGT
-523 LIASIGRFNKIKL
+523 LMASLGMFNKFKL
-536 KNPFAGLKFTMPKI
+536 KNPFAGLKFTMPKL
-550 KNPFSGLVDMAKS
+550 KNPFSGLANMAKS
-563 ASETVKGAFS
+563 AGAAVKGTFS
-573 GIGNAIKSAFSGI
+573 GIGNAIKSAFSGV
-586 GNMVSTVFKG
+586 GNMISTVFKG
-596 IASAIGSLN
+596 IASAISSLN
-605 FQGVAA
+605 FQGIAA
-611 FAVGLAAVTAALVAL
+611 FAAGLAAVTAALVAL
-626 SATQGMVLPFLQG
+626 SAVQDMVLPFLQG
-639 LSQIFVQLVSG
+639 LANIFVQLVGG
-650 VLQGFATAL
+650 VLQGFASAL
-659 VTLAPIMTTLASALV
+659 VTLAPVMTTLASALA

-711 IATALTPIVQIISTT
+711 IVTALTPIVQIISTT

-733 ISQAIVQIVQAIA
+733 ISQAIAQIIQAIA
-746 PFIPSITS
+746 PFIPAITT

-760 TVVANAITQII
+760 TVVANAIVQIV

-783 MVTALAPVLSQIVQ
+783 MVTALAPILSQIVQ

-812 IGTLFKSLGTAIET
+812 IGTLFRSLGTAIET
-826 VLSGVS
+826 VLSGAS
-832 NVVTSFG
+832 NVVSSFG

-857 NSAKNAGTGVKLMAQ
+857 NSAKNAGMGVKLMAQ
-872 GISTLTA
+872 GIATLTA

-891 VASGLAAIVA
+891 VAAGLAGIAA
-901 SGIGFAGAGL
+901 SGIATAGPGM
-911 QAAGIGMQI
+911 QAAGMGMMLIASAGMQ
-920 MATSAQMA
+920 AQVA
-928 SAAIQMLPA
+928 LTTLP
-937 SLSLLTASLGTLPAM
+937 SVITNFTASLNGIGGTL
-952 LTMAGA
+952 TIAGA
-958 SMTAFA
+958 AITNFA
-964 TSAQSS
+964 VGAVSSLAGLSGASAQ
-970 IASLMVI
+970 IASFTAMVVTI
-977 GATIT
+977 VGAVG
-982 QFASMML
+982 
-989 MIAPASATA
+989 IAN
-998 SAGLASFNGQ
+998 AGLASFNGQ
-1008 ASAAGSAMARLGAA
+1008 ANAAGAALGVLGGRATAA
-1022 SASALGQITALGAG
+1022 SSQIIALGAG
-1036 IASSMAGATASI
+1036 ITSAMANATTAIAS
-1048 TMAASQMAAAIPM
+1048 
-1061 AGTQMTVT
+1061 AGTQMTV
-1069 MQAAM
+1069 
-1074 NQIKAVVLNGMTA
+1074 
-1087 SASAVRNGGTQMATA
+1087 
-1102 IRSAGTQMTTTMQSA
+1102 TMQSA

-1140 SQMATAMRSAGSQ
+1140 SQMATAMRSAGTQ
-1153 MVAAANSMVNQTVSA
+1153 MVAAAQSMVNQTVSA
-1168 VRNGRG
+1168 VRSGRG
-1174 AMQSAGA
+1174 AMQSAGY

-1186 LAVGMRSALAEV
+1186 LAVGMKAALPEV

-1229 VGWWIGAGVAVGI
+1229 VGFWIGAGVAAGI

-1261 PLDSDILTAGDFALS
+1261 PLNSDILTAGDFALS
-1276 DMQES
+1276 DIQAS
-1281 LSTTISVSHA
+1281 LSTTTSVNHA
-1291 PQSVQHNINNTSNQQ
+1291 PQTVSYVNDNTASQNS
-1306 RLIEKIDELLEE
+1306 LMAKMDELISYVKDGKRL
-1318 TRRGRV
+1318 
-1324 IYMDG
+1324 YMDG

-1340 GQSTQMRSRTSWA
+1340 GQSTQLRSRTSWA

>member
-1 MAYDVEA
+1 MAFDVEA
-8 VLKANVTQFSSGIK
+8 VLKANVSQFSRGIK
-22 EAESLFDSLLNK
+22 EAESMFDSLLNK
-34 SNSTMDKLSSG
+34 SNSTMDKLANG
-45 ISAAGKA
+45 ISVAGKA
-52 ITGIGLGTTAIG
+52 MTGIGLGATAIG

-74 QANLNKAAVVA
+74 QMNLNKAAVVA

-117 IEMAQNGADLNKI
+117 IEMAQNGADLDKI

-182 SNASIETMQQ
+182 SNASIETMKQ

-242 TKNGAKEMA
+242 TENGAKEME

-320 DAATNALNGVSRS
+320 EAATNALTGVSSS
-333 QADAAKFLS
+333 QADAAKFLA

-399 AKWTRSFIGLSPVI
+399 AQWTRSFIGLSPVI

-435 GAFNGLRTVM
+435 GAFNGLKAVM
-445 TNPFAL
+445 SNPFAL
-451 AVIAI
+451 AVVAI

-478 KAVDTV
+478 KAVNAV
-484 VKKFNELKAQAQP
+484 VKAFDKLKAKAQP
-497 AIDAIK
+497 ALDSIAK
-503 QAFSKF
+503 ALGKF
-509 DIAAFAPLIATIGT
+509 DAGLFAPLIGGIGVF
-523 LIASIGRFNKIKL
+523 IASIMRLKGIKIP
-536 KNPFAGLKFTMPKI
+536 NPFSKFKITFPKI
-550 KNPFSGLVDMAKS
+550 PNPFSGLADMAKS
-563 ASETVKGAFS
+563 AGSAVKNVFS
-573 GIGNAIKSAFSGI
+573 GLG
-586 GNMVSTVFKG
+586 KG
-596 IASAIGSLN
+596 IATIFNGVGSAVSSV
-605 FQGVAA
+605 FQGIARAVSMLNPAGVAS
-611 FAVGLAAVTAALVAL
+611 FAAGLAAVTAALVAL
-626 SATQGMVLPFLQG
+626 SAVQGMVLPFLQG
-639 LSQIFVQLVSG
+639 LAQIFVQLVGG
-650 VLQGFATAL
+650 VLQGFASAL
-659 VTLAPIMTTLASALV
+659 VTLAPVMTTLASALA

-689 VATAVGGAIAAIV
+689 VATAVGGAIAQIV

-711 IATALTPIVQIISTT
+711 IITALTPIVQIISTT

-733 ISQAIVQIVQAIA
+733 ISQAIVQIIQAIA
-746 PFIPSITS
+746 PFVPAITT
-754 MFTTIT
+754 MFTTVT
-760 TVVANAITQII
+760 TVVANAIVQII

-797 AFSNLVSQISPIIDS
+797 AFSNLVSQISPIIAS
-812 IGTLFKSLGTAIET
+812 IGNLFKSLGTAIET
-826 VLSGVS
+826 VLSGAS
-832 NVVTSFG
+832 NVITSFG
-839 NSIRTVLDGVAGI
+839 NSVRTVLDGVAGI

-857 NSAKNAGTGVKLMAQ
+857 NSAKNAGMGVKLMAQ
-872 GISTLTA
+872 GIATLTG

-891 VASGLAAIVA
+891 VASGLAAIAA
-901 SGIGFAGAGL
+901 SGIATAGPGM
-911 QAAGIGMQI
+911 QAAGTGLMLIATAGMQAQVALTTLPSVI
-920 MATSAQMA
+920 TSF
-928 SAAIQMLPA
+928 
-937 SLSLLTASLGTLPAM
+937 TASLAGIGGA
-952 LTMAGA
+952 LTTAGAAISSFAAGAVASLAGLAGA
-958 SMTAFA
+958 S
-964 TSAQSS
+964 AQ
-970 IASLMVI
+970 IASFTAMVVTI
-977 GATIT
+977 VGAVGV
-982 QFASMML
+982 AN
-989 MIAPASATA
+989 
-998 SAGLASFNGQ
+998 AGLASFNGQ
-1008 ASAAGSAMARLGAA
+1008 ANAAGAALGVLGGRATAA
-1022 SASALGQITALGAG
+1022 SSQIIALGAG
-1036 IASSMAGATASI
+1036 IMSAMANATSAIAS
-1048 TMAASQMAAAIPM
+1048 
-1061 AGTQMTVT
+1061 AGTQMTV
-1069 MQAAM
+1069 
-1074 NQIKAVVLNGMTA
+1074 
-1087 SASAVRNGGTQMATA
+1087 
-1102 IRSAGTQMTTTMQSA
+1102 TMQSA

-1140 SQMATAMRSAGSQ
+1140 SQMASAMRSAGTQ
-1153 MVAAANSMVNQTVSA
+1153 MVAAAQSMINQTVST

-1174 AMQSAGA
+1174 AMQSAGS

-1186 LAVGMRSALAEV
+1186 LAVGMRSALGEV

-1209 EKAAQ
+1209 ERAAQ

-1229 VGWWIGAGVAVGI
+1229 VGWWIGAGISVGI
-1242 DKSAARVAKSVDFI
+1242 DKSAAMVAKSVDFI

-1261 PLDSDILTAGDFALS
+1261 PLNSDILAADDFALS
-1276 DMQES
+1276 DMQSS
-1281 LSTTISVSHA
+1281 LSSTISVSHT
-1291 PQSVQHNINNTSNQQ
+1291 PQSVQHNINNTSSQQ
-1306 RLIEKIDELLEE
+1306 KLIDKIDELLQE

-1329 KEVGRTVDRHL
+1329 KEVGRTIDRHL
-1340 GQSTQMRSRTSWA
+1340 GQSTQLRSRTSWA

>member
-22 EAESLFDSLLNK
+22 EAESMFDSLLNK
-34 SNSTMDKLSSG
+34 SNSTMDKLTSG

-52 ITGIGLGTTAIG
+52 MTGIGLGTTAIG

-74 QANLNKAAVVA
+74 QMNLNKAAVVA

-264 KPFKQILEEVAEK
+264 KPFKQILTEVAEK

-377 TSSLLDMV
+377 TASLLDMT

-413 GPIMTTVG
+413 GPVMTTVG

-456 GALVASLVYAYQ
+456 AGLVASLVYAYQ

-478 KAVDTV
+478 KAVDAV

-536 KNPFAGLKFTMPKI
+536 KNPFAGLKFTMPKF

-563 ASETVKGAFS
+563 ASETVKSAFS

-611 FAVGLAAVTAALVAL
+611 FAVGLGAVTAALVAL
-626 SATQGMVLPFLQG
+626 SAVQGMVLPFLQG

-650 VLQGFATAL
+650 VLQGFASAL
-659 VTLAPIMTTLASALV
+659 VALAPIMTTLASALA

-689 VATAVGGAIAAIV
+689 VATAVGGAIAQIV

-711 IATALTPIVQIISTT
+711 IVTALTPIAQIISTT

-733 ISQAIVQIVQAIA
+733 ISQAIAQIIQAIA
-746 PFIPSITS
+746 PFIPAITS
-754 MFTTIT
+754 MFSTVT

-771 QALAPFIPAVTE
+771 QALAPFIPAVTQ

-812 IGTLFKSLGTAIET
+812 IGNLFKSLGTAIET
-826 VLSGVS
+826 VLSGAS
-832 NVVTSFG
+832 NVVNSFG

-857 NSAKNAGTGVKLMAQ
+857 NSAKNAGMGVKLMAQ
-872 GISTLTA
+872 GIATLTG

-891 VASGLAAIVA
+891 VASGLAAIAA
-901 SGIGFAGAGL
+901 SGIATAGPGM
-911 QAAGIGMQI
+911 QAAGTGLMLIASAGMQAQAALTTLPSVI
-920 MATSAQMA
+920 TSF
-928 SAAIQMLPA
+928 
-937 SLSLLTASLGTLPAM
+937 TASLTGIGGT

-958 SMTAFA
+958 AITNFA
-964 TSAQSS
+964 VGAVSSLAGLAGASAQ
-970 IASLMVI
+970 IASFTAMVVTI
-977 GATIT
+977 VGAVGV
-982 QFASMML
+982 AN
-989 MIAPASATA
+989 
-998 SAGLASFNGQ
+998 AGLASFNGQ
-1008 ASAAGSAMARLGAA
+1008 ANAAGAALGVLGGRATAA
-1022 SASALGQITALGAG
+1022 SSQIIALGAG
-1036 IASSMAGATASI
+1036 ITSAMANATTAIAS
-1048 TMAASQMAAAIPM
+1048 
-1061 AGTQMTVT
+1061 AGTQMTV
-1069 MQAAM
+1069 
-1074 NQIKAVVLNGMTA
+1074 
-1087 SASAVRNGGTQMATA
+1087 
-1102 IRSAGTQMTTTMQSA
+1102 TMQSA

-1132 ASAVRNGA
+1132 TAAVQNGA
-1140 SQMATAMRSAGSQ
+1140 SQMATAMRSAGTE
-1153 MVAAANSMVNQTVSA
+1153 MVAAAQSMVNQTVSA

-1229 VGWWIGAGVAVGI
+1229 VGWWIGAGVASGI

-1261 PLDSDILTAGDFALS
+1261 PLNSDILNAGDFALS
-1276 DMQES
+1276 DMQAS
-1281 LSTTISVSHA
+1281 LSTTASVNHA
-1291 PQSVQHNINNTSNQQ
+1291 PQTISYVNDNTANQNSMMA
-1306 RLIEKIDELLEE
+1306 KIDELISYVKDGK
-1318 TRRGRV
+1318 R

-1340 GQSTQMRSRTSWA
+1340 GQNTQLRSRTSWA

>member
-22 EAESLFDSLLNK
+22 EAESMFDSLLNK
-34 SNSTMDKLSSG
+34 SNSTMDKLASG
-45 ISAAGKA
+45 ISVAGKA
-52 ITGIGLGTTAIG
+52 MTGLGLGTTAIG

-74 QANLNKAAVVA
+74 QMNLNKAAVVA

-264 KPFKQILEEVAEK
+264 KPFKQILTEVAEK

-377 TSSLLDMV
+377 TASLLDMV

-451 AVIAI
+451 AVVAI
-456 GALVASLVYAYQ
+456 TALVASLVYAYQ

-478 KAVDTV
+478 KAVDAV

-523 LIASIGRFNKIKL
+523 LIASLGRFNKIKL
-536 KNPFAGLKFTMPKI
+536 KNPFAGLKFTMPKF

-563 ASETVKGAFS
+563 ASETV
-573 GIGNAIKSAFSGI
+573 
-586 GNMVSTVFKG
+586 
-596 IASAIGSLN
+596 
-605 FQGVAA
+605 
-611 FAVGLAAVTAALVAL
+611 
-626 SATQGMVLPFLQG
+626 
-639 LSQIFVQLVSG
+639 
-650 VLQGFATAL
+650 
-659 VTLAPIMTTLASALV
+659 
-674 MLSPLVVAFGTAFSM
+674 
-689 VATAVGGAIAAIV
+689 
-702 PAISSGVAQ
+702 
-711 IATALTPIVQIISTT
+711 
-726 FVQVVTV
+726 
-733 ISQAIVQIVQAIA
+733 
-746 PFIPSITS
+746 
-754 MFTTIT
+754 
-760 TVVANAITQII
+760 
-771 QALAPFIPAVTE
+771 
-783 MVTALAPVLSQIVQ
+783 
-797 AFSNLVSQISPIIDS
+797 
-812 IGTLFKSLGTAIET
+812 
-826 VLSGVS
+826 
-832 NVVTSFG
+832 
-839 NSIRTVLDGVAGI
+839 
-852 FESMG
+852 
-857 NSAKNAGTGVKLMAQ
+857 
-872 GISTLTA
+872 
-879 LPLGDMAATLAA
+879 
-891 VASGLAAIVA
+891 
-901 SGIGFAGAGL
+901 
-911 QAAGIGMQI
+911 
-920 MATSAQMA
+920 
-928 SAAIQMLPA
+928 
-937 SLSLLTASLGTLPAM
+937 
-952 LTMAGA
+952 
-958 SMTAFA
+958 
-964 TSAQSS
+964 
-970 IASLMVI
+970 
-977 GATIT
+977 
-982 QFASMML
+982 
-989 MIAPASATA
+989 
-998 SAGLASFNGQ
+998 
-1008 ASAAGSAMARLGAA
+1008 
-1022 SASALGQITALGAG
+1022 
-1036 IASSMAGATASI
+1036 
-1048 TMAASQMAAAIPM
+1048 
-1061 AGTQMTVT
+1061 
-1069 MQAAM
+1069 
-1074 NQIKAVVLNGMTA
+1074 
-1087 SASAVRNGGTQMATA
+1087 
-1102 IRSAGTQMTTTMQSA
+1102 
-1117 MNQVVNV
+1117 
-1124 VRNGMTNA
+1124 
-1132 ASAVRNGA
+1132 
-1140 SQMATAMRSAGSQ
+1140 
-1153 MVAAANSMVNQTVSA
+1153 
-1168 VRNGRG
+1168 
-1174 AMQSAGA
+1174 
-1181 YMAQG
+1181 
-1186 LAVGMRSALAEV
+1186 
-1198 TAAANQLVAQA
+1198 
-1209 EKAAQ
+1209 
-1214 AKAKIHSPSRLFRDE
+1214 
-1229 VGWWIGAGVAVGI
+1229 
-1242 DKSAARVAKSVDFI
+1242 
-1256 KDLAS
+1256 
-1261 PLDSDILTAGDFALS
+1261 
-1276 DMQES
+1276 
-1281 LSTTISVSHA
+1281 
-1291 PQSVQHNINNTSNQQ
+1291 
-1306 RLIEKIDELLEE
+1306 
-1318 TRRGRV
+1318 
-1324 IYMDG
+1324 
-1329 KEVGRTVDRHL
+1329 
-1340 GQSTQMRSRTSWA
+1340 

>member
-8 VLKANVTQFSSGIK
+8 VLKANVTRFSSGIK

-34 SNSTMDKLSSG
+34 SNSTMDKLASG
-45 ISAAGKA
+45 ISVAGKA
-52 ITGIGLGTTAIG
+52 MTGIGLGATAIG
-64 VSAAKGFGEF
+64 VTAAKGFGEF
-74 QANLNKAAVVA
+74 QMNLNKAAVVA

-117 IEMAQNGADLNKI
+117 IEMAQNGADLDKI

-143 AGADLTTTAG
+143 AGSDLTTTAG

-182 SNASIETMQQ
+182 SNASIETMRQ

-209 DASAAIGL
+209 DASTAIGL

-242 TKNGAKEMA
+242 TENGAKEME

-264 KPFKQILEEVAEK
+264 KPFKQILTEVAEK

-320 DAATNALNGVSRS
+320 EAATNALNSVSGS
-333 QADAAKFLS
+333 QADAAKFLA

-377 TSSLLDMV
+377 TSSLLDMT

-428 NIAKGLG
+428 HIAKGLG
-435 GAFNGLRTVM
+435 GAFNGLKAVM
-445 TNPFAL
+445 SNPFAL

-523 LIASIGRFNKIKL
+523 LMASLGMFNKFKL
-536 KNPFAGLKFTMPKI
+536 KNPFAGLKFTMPKF

-563 ASETVKGAFS
+563 ASETVKGTFS
-573 GIGNAIKSAFSGI
+573 GIGNAIKSAFAGI

-639 LSQIFVQLVSG
+639 LTNIFVQLVGG
-650 VLQGFATAL
+650 VLQGFASAL
-659 VTLAPIMTTLASALV
+659 VTLAPVMTTLASALT

-711 IATALTPIVQIISTT
+711 IVTALTPIVQIISTT

-746 PFIPSITS
+746 PFIPNITS

-760 TVVANAITQII
+760 TVIANAITQII

-812 IGTLFKSLGTAIET
+812 IGNLFKSLGTAIET
-826 VLSGVS
+826 VLSGAS
-832 NVVTSFG
+832 NVITSFG
-839 NSIRTVLDGVAGI
+839 NSVRTVLDGVAGI

-872 GISTLTA
+872 GIATLTG
-879 LPLGDMAATLAA
+879 LPLGDMTATLAA
-891 VASGLAAIVA
+891 VAGGLAAIVA

-911 QAAGIGMQI
+911 QAAGMGMMLIASAGMQAQVAL
-920 MATSAQMA
+920 AT
-928 SAAIQMLPA
+928 LP
-937 SLSLLTASLGTLPAM
+937 SVITSFTASLTGIGGA

-958 SMTAFA
+958 AITGFA
-964 TSAQSS
+964 AGAVSSLAGLAGASAQ
-970 IASLMVI
+970 IASFTAMVVTI
-977 GATIT
+977 VGAVGV
-982 QFASMML
+982 AN
-989 MIAPASATA
+989 
-998 SAGLASFNGQ
+998 AGLASFNGQ
-1008 ASAAGSAMARLGAA
+1008 ANAAGAALGVLGGRATAASSQIIALGSGITSAMANAT
-1022 SASALGQITALGAG
+1022 TA
-1036 IASSMAGATASI
+1036 IAS
-1048 TMAASQMAAAIPM
+1048 
-1061 AGTQMTVT
+1061 AGTQMTV
-1069 MQAAM
+1069 
-1074 NQIKAVVLNGMTA
+1074 
-1087 SASAVRNGGTQMATA
+1087 
-1102 IRSAGTQMTTTMQSA
+1102 TMQSA

-1140 SQMATAMRSAGSQ
+1140 SQMATAMRSAGTQ
-1153 MVAAANSMVNQTVSA
+1153 MVVAAQYMVNQTVSA

-1242 DKSAARVAKSVDFI
+1242 DKSASMVAKSVDFI

-1261 PLDSDILTAGDFALS
+1261 PLNSDILTAGDLALS
-1276 DMQES
+1276 DMRAS
-1281 LSTTISVSHA
+1281 LSTTISASQA
-1291 PQSVQHNINNTSNQQ
+1291 PQTISYVNDNTANQNS
-1306 RLIEKIDELLEE
+1306 LMAKMDELISHVKDGK
-1318 TRRGRV
+1318 R
-1324 IYMDG
+1324 IYMDSRQ
-1329 KEVGRTVDRHL
+1329 VGNIIDQRL
-1340 GQSTQMRSRTSWA
+1340 GQNTSLGGRFAW

>member
-1 MAYDVEA
+1 MAFDVEA
-8 VLKANVTQFSSGIK
+8 ILKANVTQFSRGIK
-22 EAESLFDSLLNK
+22 EAESMFDSLLNK
-34 SNSTMDKLSSG
+34 SNSTMDKLSNG
-45 ISAAGKA
+45 ISVAGKA
-52 ITGIGLGTTAIG
+52 MTGIGLGATAIG
-64 VSAAKGFGEF
+64 LSAAKGFGEF
-74 QANLNKAAVVA
+74 QMNLNKAAVVA

-117 IEMAQNGADLNKI
+117 IEMAQNGADLGKI

-182 SNASIETMQQ
+182 SNASIETMKQ

-242 TKNGAKEMA
+242 TENGAKEMQ

-320 DAATNALNGVSRS
+320 EAATNALNGVSGS
-333 QADAAKFLS
+333 QADAAKFLA

-385 NNTLSWAA
+385 NSTLSWAA

-399 AKWTRSFIGLSPVI
+399 AQWTRSFIGLSPVI

-435 GAFNGLRTVM
+435 GAFNGLKAVM
-445 TNPFAL
+445 SNPFAL
-451 AVIAI
+451 AVVAIA
-456 GALVASLVYAYQ
+456 GLVASLVYAYQ

-478 KAVDTV
+478 KAVGAV
-484 VKKFNELKAQAQP
+484 VKTFDKLKAKAQP
-497 AIDAIK
+497 ALDSIK
-503 QAFSKF
+503 NALGKF
-509 DIAAFAPLIATIGT
+509 DAGLFAPLIAGVG
-523 LIASIGRFNKIKL
+523 LFIASLMKL
-536 KNPFAGLKFTMPKI
+536 KGIKI
-550 KNPFSGLVDMAKS
+550 PNPFSNFKPTFPKIPNPFTGLADMAKS
-563 ASETVKGAFS
+563 AGSAVK
-573 GIGNAIKSAFSGI
+573 N
-586 GNMVSTVFKG
+586 VFYGLGKG
-596 IASAIGSLN
+596 IATIFNGVGSAVSSV
-605 FQGVAA
+605 FQGIARAVSMLNPAGVAS
-611 FAVGLAAVTAALVAL
+611 FAAGLAAVTAALVAL
-626 SATQGMVLPFLQG
+626 SAVQGIVLPFLQG
-639 LSQIFVQLVSG
+639 LAQIFVQLVGG
-650 VLQGFATAL
+650 VLQGFASAL
-659 VTLAPIMTTLASALV
+659 ATLAPVMTTVASALAT
-674 MLSPLVVAFGTAFSM
+674 LSPLVVAFGTAFSM
-689 VATAVGGAIAAIV
+689 VATSVGGAIAAIV
-702 PAISSGVAQ
+702 PAISAGVSQ
-711 IATALTPIVQIISTT
+711 IITALTPIAQIISTT
-726 FVQVVTV
+726 FTQVVTV

-746 PFIPSITS
+746 PFIPSITN

-812 IGTLFKSLGTAIET
+812 IGNLFKSLGTAIET
-826 VLSGVS
+826 VLSGAS
-832 NVVTSFG
+832 NVVNSFG
-839 NSIRTVLDGVAGI
+839 NSVRTVLDGVAGI

-857 NSAKNAGTGVKLMAQ
+857 NSAKNAGMGVKLMAQ
-872 GISTLTA
+872 GIATLTG
-879 LPLGDMAATLAA
+879 LPLGDMAATLTTVAA
-891 VASGLAAIVA
+891 GLAAIVA

-911 QAAGIGMQI
+911 QAAGTGLMLIATAGMQAQVALTTLPSVI
-920 MATSAQMA
+920 TSF
-928 SAAIQMLPA
+928 
-937 SLSLLTASLGTLPAM
+937 TASLAGIGGA

-958 SMTAFA
+958 AISNFA
-964 TSAQSS
+964 AGAVASLAGLAGASAQ
-970 IASLMVI
+970 IASFTAMVVTI
-977 GATIT
+977 VGAVG
-982 QFASMML
+982 
-989 MIAPASATA
+989 IAN
-998 SAGLASFNGQ
+998 AGLASFNSQ
-1008 ASAAGSAMARLGAA
+1008 ANAAGAALGDLGGRATAASSQIISLGTGIMSAMANAT
-1022 SASALGQITALGAG
+1022 TA
-1036 IASSMAGATASI
+1036 IAS
-1048 TMAASQMAAAIPM
+1048 
-1061 AGTQMTVT
+1061 AGTQMTV
-1069 MQAAM
+1069 
-1074 NQIKAVVLNGMTA
+1074 
-1087 SASAVRNGGTQMATA
+1087 
-1102 IRSAGTQMTTTMQSA
+1102 TMQSA

-1140 SQMATAMRSAGSQ
+1140 SQMATAMRSAGTQ
-1153 MVAAANSMVNQTVSA
+1153 MVAAAQSMVNQTVST

-1174 AMQSAGA
+1174 AMQSAGS

-1229 VGWWIGAGVAVGI
+1229 VGWFIGAGISVGI
-1242 DKSAARVAKSVDFI
+1242 DKSAAMVAKSVDFI

-1261 PLDSDILTAGDFALS
+1261 PLNSDILTADDFALS
-1276 DMQES
+1276 DMQSS
-1281 LSTTISVSHA
+1281 LSSTISVSHT

-1306 RLIEKIDELLEE
+1306 RLIDKIDELLEE

-1329 KEVGRTVDRHL
+1329 KEVGRTIDRHI
-1340 GQSTQMRSRTSWA
+1340 GQSTQLRSRTSWA

>member
-1 MAYDVEA
+1 MAFDVEA
-8 VLKANVTQFSSGIK
+8 VLKANVTQFSRGIK
-22 EAESLFDSLLNK
+22 EAESMFDSLLNK
-34 SNSTMDKLSSG
+34 SNSTMDKLANG
-45 ISAAGKA
+45 ISVAGKA
-52 ITGIGLGTTAIG
+52 MTGIGLGATAIG

-74 QANLNKAAVVA
+74 QMNLNKAAVVA

-117 IEMAQNGADLNKI
+117 IEMAQNGADLDKI

-182 SNASIETMQQ
+182 SNASIETMKQ

-242 TKNGAKEMA
+242 TENGAKEME

-320 DAATNALNGVSRS
+320 EAATNALNGVSGS
-333 QADAAKFLS
+333 QADAAKFLA

-377 TSSLLDMV
+377 TSSLLDMT

-399 AKWTRSFIGLSPVI
+399 AQWTRSFIGLSPVI
-413 GPIMTTVG
+413 GPIMTTLG

-435 GAFNGLRTVM
+435 GAFNGLKTVM
-445 TNPFAL
+445 SNPFAL
-451 AVIAI
+451 AVVAI
-456 GALVASLVYAYQ
+456 GAFVAGLVYAYQ

-478 KAVDTV
+478 KAVSAVSTA
-484 VKKFNELKAQAQP
+484 FNKLKAKAQP
-497 AIDAIK
+497 ALDSIAK
-503 QAFSKF
+503 ALGKF
-509 DIAAFAPLIATIGT
+509 DAGFFAPLIVGIGVF
-523 LIASIGRFNKIKL
+523 IASIMRLKGIKIP
-536 KNPFAGLKFTMPKI
+536 NPFSKFKITFPKI
-550 KNPFSGLVDMAKS
+550 PNPFSGLANMAKS
-563 ASETVKGAFS
+563 AGSAVKNVFVGMGESISSVFKGLGTAIGNALRGLATVNPATMLAFAAAILAVGAAITMILTQSAGLTALFNGIGTVISSVGSVITGFVTGAITALANAFITIAPALSPLSPLILAFGQALATAAPFVTALGSVITNLVSVVVAALPGIVTAFS
-573 GIGNAIKSAFSGI
+573 GLI
-586 GNMVSTVFKG
+586 T
-596 IASAIGSLN
+596 
-605 FQGVAA
+605 
-611 FAVGLAAVTAALVAL
+611 
-626 SATQGMVLPFLQG
+626 
-639 LSQIFVQLVSG
+639 
-650 VLQGFATAL
+650 
-659 VTLAPIMTTLASALV
+659 
-674 MLSPLVVAFGTAFSM
+674 
-689 VATAVGGAIAAIV
+689 
-702 PAISSGVAQ
+702 AISGGVAQ
-711 IATALTPIVQIISTT
+711 IVTALTPIVQIISTT

-733 ISQAIVQIVQAIA
+733 ISQAIVQIIQAIA
-746 PFIPSITS
+746 PFVPAITT

-771 QALAPFIPAVTE
+771 QALAPFIPAVTQ

-812 IGTLFKSLGTAIET
+812 ISNLFKSLGTAIET
-826 VLSGVS
+826 VLNGAS
-832 NVVTSFG
+832 NVVNSFG

-872 GISTLTA
+872 GIATLTG

-891 VASGLAAIVA
+891 VASGLAAIAA
-901 SGIGFAGAGL
+901 SGIATAGPGM
-911 QAAGIGMQI
+911 QAAGTGLMLIATAGMQAQVALTTLPSVI
-920 MATSAQMA
+920 TSF
-928 SAAIQMLPA
+928 
-937 SLSLLTASLGTLPAM
+937 TASLAGIGGA
-952 LTMAGA
+952 LTTAGAAITSFAAGAVSSLAGLAGA
-958 SMTAFA
+958 S
-964 TSAQSS
+964 AQ
-970 IASLMVI
+970 IASFTAMVVTI
-977 GATIT
+977 VGAVG
-982 QFASMML
+982 
-989 MIAPASATA
+989 IAN
-998 SAGLASFNGQ
+998 AGLASFNGQ
-1008 ASAAGSAMARLGAA
+1008 ANAAGAALGVLGGRATAASSQIIALGTGIMSAMANATAA
-1022 SASALGQITALGAG
+1022 
-1036 IASSMAGATASI
+1036 IAS
-1048 TMAASQMAAAIPM
+1048 
-1061 AGTQMTVT
+1061 AGTQMTV
-1069 MQAAM
+1069 
-1074 NQIKAVVLNGMTA
+1074 
-1087 SASAVRNGGTQMATA
+1087 
-1102 IRSAGTQMTTTMQSA
+1102 TMQSA

-1132 ASAVRNGA
+1132 AAAVRNGA
-1140 SQMATAMRSAGSQ
+1140 SQMATAMRSAGTQ
-1153 MVAAANSMVNQTVSA
+1153 MVAAAQSMVNQTVSA

-1174 AMQSAGA
+1174 AMQSAGS

-1229 VGWWIGAGVAVGI
+1229 VGWWIGAGISVGI
-1242 DKSAARVAKSVDFI
+1242 DKSAAMVAKSVDFI

-1261 PLDSDILTAGDFALS
+1261 PLDSDILTAGDSALS
-1276 DMQES
+1276 DLQSS

-1306 RLIEKIDELLEE
+1306 RLIDKIDELLEE

-1340 GQSTQMRSRTSWA
+1340 GQSTQLRSRTSWA